1 MKKIYLLLLIF
12 TNPFVFSQE
21 NSEITEELYVVG
33 TKASII
39 SAIEKQRESDQII
52 SVIDSDA
59 LGEFPDTTA
68 AEALRRISG
77 ISVENDQ
84 GEGRY
89 VTVRGLSGDLNN
101 ISVNGATVPA
111 PEGGRKVM
119 LDGLPTELLDS
130 IEVYKSLTPD
140 QDLDS
145 IGGRVEF
152 KTKSA
157 LDLDGT
163 YFKLKA
169 NTLYNDQTYNSS
181 NPKISLT
188 YGDLISENV
197 GHIIGLTYSEK
208 QVVTYNNETGF
219 PAWKLISGNYAIDDD
234 FESRYYDLT
243 RERLGITYDIDY
255 RINDESSIY
264 ANILWNEY
272 VDDELRYK
280 DEYAMR
286 EEQNNVT
293 ATGSTITEIRRDSE
307 TRVREEVRTIRT
319 FILGGNTI
327 VNGWDAEFA
336 LSSSFAEEDDTDN
349 VDAKFRSSTFD
360 AGDCG
365 GPCGSFDYSDPQ
377 KPRMT
382 LVPAIT
388 TGAGSIYDP
397 ASMGVDEIE
406 EEDSVIQDRVSSFKA
421 DFTKEGFMFSDIP
434 TTLKFGLKYTT
445 REKEKTVS
453 GFKSEPNTNQSDYN
467 PITTPVNWPWPTV
480 FGPMADPTTIFALQN
495 TLGQFTNNYTK
506 PGYGK
511 DFVSEEDIT
520 ALYLMGTMKF
530 ENAVVTAGIR
540 AEDTSFNTLGY
551 DKDTNESATPTGI
564 IIRAS
569 KDYTFVSPSLNVKY
583 FVNDDIIV
591 RGAIWRSLSR
601 PGFGESAPIA
611 DISADGTA
619 ADGSTIYRGEM
630 GNPDLEPYKSTNMDL
645 IFERYYDNGAVS
657 LGYFRKDVK
666 NAIYPQVTSGVVG
679 GINFSELETY
689 INSEKST
696 VDGIEFN
703 FFREFVDLPEPFDGL
718 FISVNLTKVD
728 ADSDIPSS
736 NGVFTVPFRKL
747 ADSTENL
754 SIGYDKGKVDMRL
767 TLASRSDYLDYLAD
781 DDIETT
787 VDDLDYNNI
796 RFTDDHS
803 QIDFTAKY
811 YLNDNLTLKL
821 DLININDEPEFY
833 YWGSPSRLSQYDE
846 YGRSATIGFTYKY

>member
-1 MKKIYLLLLIF
+1 MKKIYLFLLIF
-12 TNPFVFSQE
+12 ANPFVFSQE
-21 NSEITEELYVVG
+21 DSEITEELLVVG

-39 SAIEKQRESDQII
+39 SAIEKQRDSNQIL

-101 ISVNGATVPA
+101 ISVNGATIPA

-152 KTKSA
+152 NTKSA

-169 NTLYNDQTYNSS
+169 NTQYNDQTYNND

-188 YGDLISENV
+188 YGDMISENV
-197 GHIIGLTYSEK
+197 GHIIGLTYSKK
-208 QVVTYNNETGF
+208 QVITYNNETGF
-219 PAWKLISGNYAIDDD
+219 PAWAATGGNYAIDDD

-255 RINDESSIY
+255 RINDESSMY

-280 DEYAMR
+280 DEYGKLK
-286 EEQNNVT
+286 NSNVT
-293 ATGSTITEIRRDSE
+293 ATGSTITEIRRDAE
-307 TRVREEVRTIRT
+307 VRVREEVRTIRT

-336 LSSSFAEEDDTDN
+336 FSNSFAEEDDTDN
-349 VDAKFRSSTFD
+349 VDAKFRSSTFK
-360 AGDCG
+360 AAACG
-365 GPCGSFDYSDPQ
+365 GPCGSFDYSNPQ

-388 TGAGSIYDP
+388 TGAGNIYDP

-406 EEDSVIQDRVSSFKA
+406 EEDSVIDDTISSFQA
-421 DFTKEGFMFSDIP
+421 DFTKEGFTVSDIP
-434 TTLKFGLKYTT
+434 TTLKFGFKYST

-453 GFKSEPNTNQSDYN
+453 GFASDPGTSQSNYN
-467 PITTPVNWPWPTV
+467 PITTPVKWPFPNV
-480 FGPMADPTTIFALQN
+480 FGPMADPATIFALQG
-495 TLGQFTNNYTK
+495 TFGSLTNNYAK
-506 PGYGK
+506 PNYNK

-520 ALYLMGTMKF
+520 ALYLMGTMEI
-530 ENAVVTAGIR
+530 ENAVVIAGLR
-540 AEDTSFNTLGY
+540 AEDTSFDTLGY
-551 DKDTNESATPTGI
+551 NKEDGS

-569 KDYTFVSPSLNVKY
+569 KNYTFVSPSVNVKY
-583 FVNDDIIV
+583 FVNDDTIV

-601 PGFGESAPIA
+601 PGFGETAPVA
-611 DISADGTA
+611 DFKSDGTA
-619 ADGSTIYRGEM
+619 ADGSTIYKGEM
-630 GNPDLEPYKSTNMDL
+630 GNPDLEPYESTNLDL
-645 IFERYYDNGAVS
+645 SFERYYENGAVS
-657 LGYFRKDVK
+657 IGYFMKDVK
-666 NAIYPQVTSGVVG
+666 NVIYPQVTAGVVG

-703 FFREFVDLPEPFDGL
+703 FFREFVNLPEPFDGL
-718 FISVNLTKVD
+718 FISLNLTEVD
-728 ADSDIPSS
+728 AESDVPSAA
-736 NGVFTVPFRKL
+736 GVFTVPFRKL
-747 ADSTENL
+747 ADSTRNL

-767 TLASRSDYLDYLAD
+767 SLAERSDYLDYLAD

-787 VDDLDYNNI
+787 VDNLNYDNI

-833 YWGSPSRLSQYDE
+833 YWGNTSRLSQYDE

>member
-718 FISVNLTKVD
+718 FISLNLTEVD
-728 ADSDIPSS
+728 AESDILSAA
-736 NGVFTVPFRKL
+736 GVFTVPFRKL

>member
-1 MKKIYLLLLIF
+1 MKKIYLFLLIF
-12 TNPFVFSQE
+12 ANPFVFSQE
-21 NSEITEELYVVG
+21 DSENIEELFVIG

-39 SAIEKQRESDQII
+39 SAIEKQRESDQIV

-89 VTVRGLSGDLNN
+89 VTVRGLSGDLNS

-152 KTKSA
+152 NTKSA

-163 YFKLKA
+163 YLKLKA
-169 NTLYNDQTYNSS
+169 NTLYNDQTYNSD

-197 GHIIGLTYSEK
+197 GHIIGFTYSEK

-234 FESRYYDLT
+234 FEGRYYDLT

-255 RINDESSIY
+255 RINDESSMY

-280 DEYAMR
+280 DEYKMR
-286 EEQNNVT
+286 EEQTNVT
-293 ATGSTITEIRRDSE
+293 ALGSTITEIRRDAE
-307 TRVREEVRTIRT
+307 VRVREEVRTIRT
-319 FILGGNTI
+319 FILGANTI
-327 VNGWDAEFA
+327 VSGWDAEFA
-336 LSSSFAEEDDTDN
+336 LSNSFAEEDDTDN
-349 VDAKFRSSTFD
+349 VDAKFRSSTFN
-360 AGDCG
+360 ATDCG
-365 GPCGSFDYSDPQ
+365 GLCGSFDYSNPQ

-382 LVPAIT
+382 LASAIT
-388 TGAGSIYDP
+388 TGAGNIYDP
-397 ASMGVDEIE
+397 TTMGVDEIE
-406 EEDSVIQDRVSSFKA
+406 EEDSVIQDTISSFQA
-421 DFTKEGFMFSDIP
+421 DFTKEGFMVSDIP
-434 TTLKFGLKYTT
+434 TTLKFGLKYST

-453 GFKSEPNTNQSDYN
+453 GFASEPNTNQSDYN
-467 PITTPVNWPWPTV
+467 PITTPVNWPFPNV
-480 FGPMADPTTIFALQN
+480 FGPMADPATIFALQG
-495 TLGQFTNNYTK
+495 TFGALTNNYAK
-506 PGYGK
+506 PNFDN

-520 ALYLMGTMKF
+520 ALYLMGTMEF
-530 ENAVVTAGIR
+530 ENAVVIAGLR
-540 AEDTSFNTLGY
+540 AEDTSFDTLGY
-551 DKDTNESATPTGI
+551 NKEDGSS
-564 IIRAS
+564 IRAS
-569 KDYTFVSPSLNVKY
+569 KNYTFVSPSVNVKY
-583 FVNDDIIV
+583 FVNDDTIV
-591 RGAIWRSLSR
+591 RGAIFRSLSR
-601 PGFGESAPIA
+601 PGFGETAPVA
-611 DISADGTA
+611 DFDSDGTA
-619 ADGSTIYRGEM
+619 ADGSTIYKGEM
-630 GNPDLEPYKSTNMDL
+630 GNPDLEPYESTNLDL
-645 IFERYYDNGAVS
+645 SFERYYENGAVS
-657 LGYFRKDVK
+657 IGYFRKDVK
-666 NAIYPQVTSGVVG
+666 NAIYPQVTAGVVG

-689 INSEKST
+689 INSNDSS

-703 FFREFVDLPEPFDGL
+703 LFREFVDLPEPFDGL
-718 FISVNLTKVD
+718 FISLNLTKVD
-728 ADSDIPSS
+728 AESDVPSA

-767 TLASRSDYLDYLAD
+767 SLAQRSDYLDYLAD

-787 VDDLDYNNI
+787 VDDLNYDNI

-811 YLNDNLTLKL
+811 YLTDNFTLKL

-833 YWGSPSRLSQYDE
+833 YWGGPSRLSQYDE

>member
-1 MKKIYLLLLIF
+1 MKKIYLFLLIF
-12 TNPFVFSQE
+12 ANPFVFSQE
-21 NSEITEELYVVG
+21 DSEITEELLVVG

-39 SAIEKQRESDQII
+39 SAIEKQRESNQIL

-101 ISVNGATVPA
+101 ISVNGATIPA

-152 KTKSA
+152 NTKSA

-169 NTLYNDQTYNSS
+169 NTLYNDQTYNND

-197 GHIIGLTYSEK
+197 GHIIGLTYSKK
-208 QVVTYNNETGF
+208 QVITYNNETGF
-219 PAWKLISGNYAIDDD
+219 PAWAATGGNYAIDDD

-255 RINDESSIY
+255 RINDESSMY

-280 DEYAMR
+280 DEYGKLK
-286 EEQNNVT
+286 NSNVT
-293 ATGSTITEIRRDSE
+293 ASGSTITEIRRDAE
-307 TRVREEVRTIRT
+307 VRVREEVRTIRT

-336 LSSSFAEEDDTDN
+336 FSNSFAEEDDTDN
-349 VDAKFRSSTFD
+349 VDAKFRSSTFK
-360 AGDCG
+360 AAACG
-365 GPCGSFDYSDPQ
+365 GPCGSFDYSNPQ
-377 KPRMT
+377 KPRLT

-388 TGAGSIYDP
+388 TGAGNIYDP
-397 ASMGVDEIE
+397 ASMGVDEFE
-406 EEDSVIQDRVSSFKA
+406 EEDSVIEDTISSFQA
-421 DFTKEGFMFSDIP
+421 DFTKEGFMVSEIP
-434 TTLKFGLKYTT
+434 TTLKFGFKYST

-453 GFKSEPNTNQSDYN
+453 GFASDPGTSQSDYN

-480 FGPMADPTTIFALQN
+480 FGPMADPATIFALQG
-495 TLGQFTNNYTK
+495 TFGSLTNNYAK
-506 PGYGK
+506 PNYNK
-511 DFVSEEDIT
+511 DYISEEDIT
-520 ALYLMGTMKF
+520 ALYLMGTMEF
-530 ENAVVTAGIR
+530 ENAVVIAGLR
-540 AEDTSFNTLGY
+540 AEDTSFDTLGY
-551 DKDTNESATPTGI
+551 NKEDGS

-569 KDYTFVSPSLNVKY
+569 KNYTFVSPSVNVKY
-583 FVNDDIIV
+583 FVNDDTIV

-601 PGFGESAPIA
+601 PGFGETAPVA
-611 DISADGTA
+611 DFKSDGTA
-619 ADGSTIYRGEM
+619 ADGSTIYKGEM
-630 GNPDLEPYKSTNMDL
+630 GNPDLEPYESTNLDL
-645 IFERYYDNGAVS
+645 SFERYYENGAVS
-657 LGYFRKDVK
+657 IGFFKKDVK
-666 NAIYPQVTSGVVG
+666 NVIYPQVTAGVVG

-703 FFREFVDLPEPFDGL
+703 FFREFVNLPEPFDGL
-718 FISVNLTKVD
+718 FMSLNATEVD
-728 ADSDIPSS
+728 AESDVPSD

-747 ADSTENL
+747 ADSTRNL

-767 TLASRSDYLDYLAD
+767 SLAQRSDYLDYLAD

-787 VDDLDYNNI
+787 VDNLNYDNI

-833 YWGSPSRLSQYDE
+833 YWGNTSRLSQYDE

>member
-1 MKKIYLLLLIF
+1 MKKIYLFLLIF
-12 TNPFVFSQE
+12 ANPFVFSQE
-21 NSEITEELYVVG
+21 DSENIEELFVIG

-39 SAIEKQRESDQII
+39 SAIEKQRESDQIV

-89 VTVRGLSGDLNN
+89 VTVRGLSGDLNS

-152 KTKSA
+152 NTKSA

-163 YFKLKA
+163 YLKLKA
-169 NTLYNDQTYNSS
+169 NTLYNDQTYNSD

-197 GHIIGLTYSEK
+197 GHIIGFTYSEK

-234 FESRYYDLT
+234 FEGRYYDLT

-255 RINDESSIY
+255 RINDESSMY

-280 DEYAMR
+280 DEYKMR
-286 EEQNNVT
+286 EEQTNVT
-293 ATGSTITEIRRDSE
+293 ALGSTITEIRRDAE
-307 TRVREEVRTIRT
+307 VRVREEVRTIRT

-327 VNGWDAEFA
+327 VSGWDAEFA
-336 LSSSFAEEDDTDN
+336 LSNSFAEEDDTDN
-349 VDAKFRSSTFD
+349 VDAKFRSSTFN
-360 AGDCG
+360 ATDCG
-365 GPCGSFDYSDPQ
+365 GLCGSFDYSNPQ
-377 KPRMT
+377 NPRMT
-382 LVPAIT
+382 LASAIT
-388 TGAGSIYDP
+388 TGAGNIYDP
-397 ASMGVDEIE
+397 TTMGVDEIE
-406 EEDSVIQDRVSSFKA
+406 EEDSVIQDTISSFQA
-421 DFTKEGFMFSDIP
+421 DFTKEGFMVSDIP
-434 TTLKFGLKYTT
+434 TTLKFGLKYST

-453 GFKSEPNTNQSDYN
+453 GFASDPNTNQSDYN
-467 PITTPVNWPWPTV
+467 PITTPVNWPFPNV
-480 FGPMADPTTIFALQN
+480 FGPMADPTTIFALQGTFG
-495 TLGQFTNNYTK
+495 TLTNNYAK
-506 PGYGK
+506 PNFDK

-520 ALYLMGTMKF
+520 ALYLMGTMEF
-530 ENAVVTAGIR
+530 ENAVVIAGLR
-540 AEDTSFNTLGY
+540 AEDTSFDTLGY
-551 DKDTNESATPTGI
+551 NKEDGSS
-564 IIRAS
+564 IRAS
-569 KDYTFVSPSLNVKY
+569 KNYTFVSPSVNVKY
-583 FVNDDIIV
+583 FVNDDTIV

-601 PGFGESAPIA
+601 PGFGETAPVA
-611 DISADGTA
+611 DFKSDGTA
-619 ADGSTIYRGEM
+619 ADGSTIYKGEM
-630 GNPDLEPYKSTNMDL
+630 GNPDLEPYESTNLDL
-645 IFERYYDNGAVS
+645 SFERYYENGAVS
-657 LGYFRKDVK
+657 IGYFRKDVK
-666 NAIYPQVTSGVVG
+666 NAIYPQVTAGVVG

-689 INSEKST
+689 INSNDSS

-703 FFREFVDLPEPFDGL
+703 LFREFVDLPEPFDGL
-718 FISVNLTKVD
+718 FISLNLTKVD
-728 ADSDIPSS
+728 AESDVPSA

-767 TLASRSDYLDYLAD
+767 SLAQRSDYLDYLAD

-787 VDDLDYNNI
+787 VDDLNYDNI

-811 YLNDNLTLKL
+811 YLTDNFTLKL

-833 YWGSPSRLSQYDE
+833 YWGGPSRLSQYDE

>member
-1 MKKIYLLLLIF
+1 MKKIYLFLLIF
-12 TNPFVFSQE
+12 ANPFVFSQE
-21 NSEITEELYVVG
+21 DSENIEELFVVG

-152 KTKSA
+152 NTKSA

-280 DEYAMR
+280 DEYKMR

-406 EEDSVIQDRVSSFKA
+406 EEDSVIQDRVSAFKA

-453 GFKSEPNTNQSDYN
+453 GFSSEPNTNQSDYN

-583 FVNDDIIV
+583 FVNDDTIV

-619 ADGSTIYRGEM
+619 ADGSTIYKGEM

>member
-1 MKKIYLLLLIF
+1 MKKIYLFLLIF
-12 TNPFVFSQE
+12 ANPFVFSQE
-21 NSEITEELYVVG
+21 DSENIEELFVIG

-39 SAIEKQRESDQII
+39 SAIEKQRESDQIV

-89 VTVRGLSGDLNN
+89 VTVRGLSGDLNS

-152 KTKSA
+152 NTKSA

-163 YFKLKA
+163 YLKLKA
-169 NTLYNDQTYNSS
+169 NTLYNDQTYNSD

-197 GHIIGLTYSEK
+197 GHIIGFTYSEK

-234 FESRYYDLT
+234 FEGRYYDLT

-255 RINDESSIY
+255 RINDESSMY

-280 DEYAMR
+280 DEYKMR
-286 EEQNNVT
+286 EEQTNVT
-293 ATGSTITEIRRDSE
+293 ALGSTITEIRRDAE
-307 TRVREEVRTIRT
+307 VRVREEVRTIRT

-336 LSSSFAEEDDTDN
+336 FSNSFAEEDDTDN
-349 VDAKFRSSTFD
+349 VDAKFRSSTFK
-360 AGDCG
+360 AAACG
-365 GPCGSFDYSDPQ
+365 GPCGSFDYSNPQ

-388 TGAGSIYDP
+388 TGAGNIYDP

-406 EEDSVIQDRVSSFKA
+406 EEDSVIDDTISSFQA
-421 DFTKEGFMFSDIP
+421 DFTKEGFTVSDIP
-434 TTLKFGLKYTT
+434 TTLKFGFKYST

-453 GFKSEPNTNQSDYN
+453 GFASDPGTSQSNYN
-467 PITTPVNWPWPTV
+467 PITTPVKWPFPNV
-480 FGPMADPTTIFALQN
+480 FGPMADPATIFALQG
-495 TLGQFTNNYTK
+495 TFGSLTNNYAK
-506 PGYGK
+506 PNYNK

-520 ALYLMGTMKF
+520 ALYLMGTMEF
-530 ENAVVTAGIR
+530 ENAVVIAGLR
-540 AEDTSFNTLGY
+540 AEDTSFDTLGY
-551 DKDTNESATPTGI
+551 NKEDGSS
-564 IIRAS
+564 IRAS
-569 KDYTFVSPSLNVKY
+569 KNYTFVSPSVNVKY
-583 FVNDDIIV
+583 FVNDDTIV

-601 PGFGESAPIA
+601 PGFGETAPVA
-611 DISADGTA
+611 DFKSDGTA
-619 ADGSTIYRGEM
+619 ADGSTIYKGEM
-630 GNPDLEPYKSTNMDL
+630 GNPDLEPYESTNLDL
-645 IFERYYDNGAVS
+645 SFERYYENGAVS
-657 LGYFRKDVK
+657 IGYFRKDVK
-666 NAIYPQVTSGVVG
+666 NAIYPQVTAGVVG

-689 INSEKST
+689 INSNDSS

-703 FFREFVDLPEPFDGL
+703 LFREFVDLPEPFDGL
-718 FISVNLTKVD
+718 FISLNLTKVD
-728 ADSDIPSS
+728 AESDVPSA

-767 TLASRSDYLDYLAD
+767 SLAQRSDYLDYLAD

-787 VDDLDYNNI
+787 VDDLNYDNI

-811 YLNDNLTLKL
+811 YLTDNFTLKL

-833 YWGSPSRLSQYDE
+833 YWGGPSRLSQYDE

>member
-1 MKKIYLLLLIF
+1 MKKICLFILIF
-12 TNPFVFSQE
+12 ANPFVFSQE
-21 NSEITEELYVVG
+21 DSEITEELLVVG

-39 SAIEKQRESDQII
+39 SAIEKQRDSNQIL

-152 KTKSA
+152 NTKSA

-163 YFKLKA
+163 YLKLKV
-169 NTLYNDQTYNSS
+169 NTQYNDQTYNND

-188 YGDLISENV
+188 YGDLISENA
-197 GHIIGLTYSEK
+197 GHIIGLTYSKK
-208 QVVTYNNETGF
+208 QVITYNNETGF
-219 PAWKLISGNYAIDDD
+219 PAWAATGGNFAIDDD

-255 RINDESSIY
+255 RINDESSMY

-280 DEYAMR
+280 DEYGKLK
-286 EEQNNVT
+286 NSNVT
-293 ATGSTITEIRRDSE
+293 ATGSTITEIRRDAE
-307 TRVREEVRTIRT
+307 VRVREEVRTIRT

-336 LSSSFAEEDDTDN
+336 FSNSFAEEDDTDN
-349 VDAKFRSSTFD
+349 VDAKFRSSTFK
-360 AGDCG
+360 AAACG
-365 GPCGSFDYSDPQ
+365 GPCGSFDYSNPQ
-377 KPRMT
+377 IPRMT
-382 LVPAIT
+382 LATAIT
-388 TGAGSIYDP
+388 TGAGNIYDP

-406 EEDSVIQDRVSSFKA
+406 EEDSVIDDTISSFQA
-421 DFTKEGFMFSDIP
+421 DFTKEGFTVSDIP
-434 TTLKFGLKYTT
+434 TTLKFGFKYST

-453 GFKSEPNTNQSDYN
+453 GFASDPGTSQSNYN
-467 PITTPVNWPWPTV
+467 PITTPVNWPFPNV
-480 FGPMADPTTIFALQN
+480 FGPMADPATIFALQG
-495 TLGQFTNNYTK
+495 TFGSLTNNYAK
-506 PGYGK
+506 PNFDK

-520 ALYLMGTMKF
+520 ALYLMGTMEF
-530 ENAVVTAGIR
+530 ENAVVIAGLR
-540 AEDTSFNTLGY
+540 AEDTSFDTLGY
-551 DKDTNESATPTGI
+551 NKEDGSS
-564 IIRAS
+564 IRAS
-569 KDYTFVSPSLNVKY
+569 KNYTFVSPSVNVKY
-583 FVNDDIIV
+583 FVNDDTIV

-601 PGFGESAPIA
+601 PGFGETAPVA
-611 DISADGTA
+611 DFKSDGTA
-619 ADGSTIYRGEM
+619 ADGSTIYKGEM
-630 GNPDLEPYKSTNMDL
+630 GNPDLEPYESTNLDL
-645 IFERYYDNGAVS
+645 SFERYYENGAVS
-657 LGYFRKDVK
+657 IGYFRKDVK
-666 NAIYPQVTSGVVG
+666 NAIYPQVTAGVVG

-689 INSEKST
+689 INSNDSS

-703 FFREFVDLPEPFDGL
+703 LFREFVDLPEPFDGL
-718 FISVNLTKVD
+718 FISLNLTKVD
-728 ADSDIPSS
+728 AESDVPSA

-767 TLASRSDYLDYLAD
+767 SLAQRSDYLDYLAD

-787 VDDLDYNNI
+787 VDDLNYDNI

-811 YLNDNLTLKL
+811 YLTDNFTLKL

>member
-1 MKKIYLLLLIF
+1 MKKIYLFLLIF
-12 TNPFVFSQE
+12 ANPFVFSQE
-21 NSEITEELYVVG
+21 DSEITEELLVVG

-39 SAIEKQRESDQII
+39 SAIEKQRDSNQIL

-101 ISVNGATVPA
+101 ISVNGATIPA

-152 KTKSA
+152 NTKSA

-169 NTLYNDQTYNSS
+169 NTQYNDQTYNND

-188 YGDLISENV
+188 YGDMISENV
-197 GHIIGLTYSEK
+197 GHIIGLTYSKK

-219 PAWKLISGNYAIDDD
+219 PAWAATGGNYAIDDD

-255 RINDESSIY
+255 RINDESSMY

-280 DEYAMR
+280 DEYGKLK
-286 EEQNNVT
+286 NSNVT
-293 ATGSTITEIRRDSE
+293 ATGSTITEIRRDAE
-307 TRVREEVRTIRT
+307 VRVREEVRTIRT

-336 LSSSFAEEDDTDN
+336 FSNSFAEEDDTDN
-349 VDAKFRSSTFD
+349 VDAKFRSSTFK
-360 AGDCG
+360 AAACG
-365 GPCGSFDYSDPQ
+365 GPCGSFDYSNPQ

-388 TGAGSIYDP
+388 TGAGNIYDP

-406 EEDSVIQDRVSSFKA
+406 EEDSVIDDTISSFQA
-421 DFTKEGFMFSDIP
+421 DFTKEGFTVSDIP
-434 TTLKFGLKYTT
+434 TTLKFGFKYTT

-453 GFKSEPNTNQSDYN
+453 GFASDPGTSQSNYN
-467 PITTPVNWPWPTV
+467 PITTPVKWPFPNV
-480 FGPMADPTTIFALQN
+480 FGPMADPATIFALQG
-495 TLGQFTNNYTK
+495 TFGSLTNNYAK
-506 PGYGK
+506 PNYNK

-520 ALYLMGTMKF
+520 ALYLMGTMEI
-530 ENAVVTAGIR
+530 ENAVVIAGLR
-540 AEDTSFNTLGY
+540 AEDTSFDTLGY
-551 DKDTNESATPTGI
+551 NKEDGS

-569 KDYTFVSPSLNVKY
+569 KNYTFVSPSVNVKY
-583 FVNDDIIV
+583 FVNDDTIV

-601 PGFGESAPIA
+601 PGFGETAPVA
-611 DISADGTA
+611 DFKSDGTA
-619 ADGSTIYRGEM
+619 ADGSTIYKGEM
-630 GNPDLEPYKSTNMDL
+630 GNPDLEPYESTNLDL
-645 IFERYYDNGAVS
+645 SFERYYENGAVS
-657 LGYFRKDVK
+657 IGYFMKDVK
-666 NAIYPQVTSGVVG
+666 NVIYPQVTAGVVG
-679 GINFSELETY
+679 GINFSELKTY

-703 FFREFVDLPEPFDGL
+703 FFREFVNLPEPFDGL
-718 FISVNLTKVD
+718 FISLNLTEVD
-728 ADSDIPSS
+728 AESDVPSAA
-736 NGVFTVPFRKL
+736 GVFTVPFRKL
-747 ADSTENL
+747 ADSTRNL

-767 TLASRSDYLDYLAD
+767 SLAQRSDYLDYLAD

-787 VDDLDYNNI
+787 VDNLNYDNI

-833 YWGSPSRLSQYDE
+833 YWGNTSRLSQYDE

>member
-1 MKKIYLLLLIF
+1 MKKIYLFLLIF
-12 TNPFVFSQE
+12 ANPFVFSQE
-21 NSEITEELYVVG
+21 DSEITEELLVVG

-39 SAIEKQRESDQII
+39 SAIEKQRDSNQIL

-101 ISVNGATVPA
+101 ISVNGATIPA

-152 KTKSA
+152 NTKSA

-169 NTLYNDQTYNSS
+169 NTLYNDQTYNND

-188 YGDLISENV
+188 YGDMISENA
-197 GHIIGLTYSEK
+197 GHIIGLTYSKK
-208 QVVTYNNETGF
+208 QVITYNNETGF
-219 PAWKLISGNYAIDDD
+219 PAWAATGGNYAIDDD

-255 RINDESSIY
+255 RINDESSMY

-280 DEYAMR
+280 DEYGKLK
-286 EEQNNVT
+286 NSNVT
-293 ATGSTITEIRRDSE
+293 ATGSTITEIRRDAE
-307 TRVREEVRTIRT
+307 VRVREEVRTIRT

-336 LSSSFAEEDDTDN
+336 FSNSFAEEDDTDN
-349 VDAKFRSSTFD
+349 VDAKFRSSTFK
-360 AGDCG
+360 AAACG
-365 GPCGSFDYSDPQ
+365 GPCGSFDYSNPQ

-388 TGAGSIYDP
+388 TGAGNIYDP

-406 EEDSVIQDRVSSFKA
+406 EEDSVIDDTISSFQA
-421 DFTKEGFMFSDIP
+421 DFTKEGFTVSDIP
-434 TTLKFGLKYTT
+434 TTLKFGFKYST

-453 GFKSEPNTNQSDYN
+453 GFASDPGTSQSNYN
-467 PITTPVNWPWPTV
+467 PITTPVKWPFPNV
-480 FGPMADPTTIFALQN
+480 FGPMADPATIFALQG
-495 TLGQFTNNYTK
+495 TFGSLTNNYAK
-506 PGYGK
+506 PNYNK

-520 ALYLMGTMKF
+520 ALYLMGTMEI
-530 ENAVVTAGIR
+530 ENAVVIAGLR
-540 AEDTSFNTLGY
+540 AEDTSFDTLGY
-551 DKDTNESATPTGI
+551 NKEDGS

-569 KDYTFVSPSLNVKY
+569 KNYTFVSPSVNVKY
-583 FVNDDIIV
+583 FVNDDTIV

-601 PGFGESAPIA
+601 PGFGETAPVA
-611 DISADGTA
+611 DFKSDGTA
-619 ADGSTIYRGEM
+619 ADGSTIYKGEM
-630 GNPDLEPYKSTNMDL
+630 GNPDLEPYESTNLDL
-645 IFERYYDNGAVS
+645 SFERYYENGAVS
-657 LGYFRKDVK
+657 IGFFKKDVK
-666 NAIYPQVTSGVVG
+666 NVIYPQVTAGVVG

-703 FFREFVDLPEPFDGL
+703 FFREFVNLPEPFDGL
-718 FISVNLTKVD
+718 FISLNLTEVD
-728 ADSDIPSS
+728 AESDIPSA

-747 ADSTENL
+747 ADSTRNL

-767 TLASRSDYLDYLAD
+767 SLAERSDYLDYLAD

-787 VDDLDYNNI
+787 VDNLNYDNI

-833 YWGSPSRLSQYDE
+833 YWGNTSRLSQYDE

>member
-1 MKKIYLLLLIF
+1 MKKIYLFLLIF
-12 TNPFVFSQE
+12 ANPFVFSQE
-21 NSEITEELYVVG
+21 DSEITEELFVVG

-39 SAIEKQRESDQII
+39 SAIEKQRHSDQII

-101 ISVNGATVPA
+101 ISVNGATIPA

-152 KTKSA
+152 NTKSA

-169 NTLYNDQTYNSS
+169 NTQYNDQTYNND

-188 YGDLISENV
+188 YGDMISENV
-197 GHIIGLTYSEK
+197 GHIIGLTYSKK
-208 QVVTYNNETGF
+208 QVITYNNETGF
-219 PAWKLISGNYAIDDD
+219 PAWAATGGNYAIDDD

-255 RINDESSIY
+255 RINDESSMY

-280 DEYAMR
+280 DEYGKLK
-286 EEQNNVT
+286 NSNVT
-293 ATGSTITEIRRDSE
+293 ATGSTITEIRRDAE
-307 TRVREEVRTIRT
+307 VRVREEVRTIRT

-336 LSSSFAEEDDTDN
+336 FSNSFAEEDDTDN
-349 VDAKFRSSTFD
+349 VDAKFRSSTFK
-360 AGDCG
+360 AAACG
-365 GPCGSFDYSDPQ
+365 GPCGSFDYSNPQ

-388 TGAGSIYDP
+388 TGAGNIYDP

-406 EEDSVIQDRVSSFKA
+406 EEDSVIDDTISSFQA
-421 DFTKEGFMFSDIP
+421 DFTKEGFTVSDIP
-434 TTLKFGLKYTT
+434 TTLKFGFKYST

-453 GFKSEPNTNQSDYN
+453 GFASDPGTSQSNYN
-467 PITTPVNWPWPTV
+467 PITTPVKWPFPNV
-480 FGPMADPTTIFALQN
+480 FGPMADPATIFALQG
-495 TLGQFTNNYTK
+495 TFGSLTNNYAK
-506 PGYGK
+506 PNYNK

-520 ALYLMGTMKF
+520 ALYLMGTMEI
-530 ENAVVTAGIR
+530 ENAVVIAGLR
-540 AEDTSFNTLGY
+540 AEDTSFDTLGY
-551 DKDTNESATPTGI
+551 NKEDGS

-569 KDYTFVSPSLNVKY
+569 KNYTFVSPSVNVKY
-583 FVNDDIIV
+583 FVNDDTIV
-591 RGAIWRSLSR
+591 RGAIYRSLSR
-601 PGFGESAPIA
+601 PGFGETAPVA
-611 DISADGTA
+611 DFKSDGTA
-619 ADGSTIYRGEM
+619 ADGSTIYKGEM
-630 GNPDLEPYKSTNMDL
+630 GNPDLEPYESTNLDL
-645 IFERYYDNGAVS
+645 SFERYYENGAVS
-657 LGYFRKDVK
+657 IGYFRKDVK
-666 NAIYPQVTSGVVG
+666 NVIYPQVTAGVVG

-703 FFREFVDLPEPFDGL
+703 FFREFVNLPEPFDGL
-718 FISVNLTKVD
+718 FISLNLTEVD
-728 ADSDIPSS
+728 AESDVPSAA
-736 NGVFTVPFRKL
+736 GVFTVPFRKL
-747 ADSTENL
+747 ADSTRNL

-767 TLASRSDYLDYLAD
+767 SLAERSDYLDYLAD

-787 VDDLDYNNI
+787 VDNLNYDNI

-833 YWGSPSRLSQYDE
+833 YWGNTSRLSQYDE

>member
-1 MKKIYLLLLIF
+1 MKKIYLFLLIF
-12 TNPFVFSQE
+12 ANPFVFSQE
-21 NSEITEELYVVG
+21 DSEITEELLVVG

-39 SAIEKQRESDQII
+39 SAIEKQRDSNQIL

-101 ISVNGATVPA
+101 ISVNGATIPA

-152 KTKSA
+152 NTKSA

-169 NTLYNDQTYNSS
+169 NTQYNDQTYNND

-188 YGDLISENV
+188 YGDMISENV
-197 GHIIGLTYSEK
+197 GHIIGLTYSKK
-208 QVVTYNNETGF
+208 QVITYNNETGF
-219 PAWKLISGNYAIDDD
+219 PAWAATGGNYAIDDD

-255 RINDESSIY
+255 RINDESSMY

-280 DEYAMR
+280 DEYGKLK
-286 EEQNNVT
+286 NSNVT
-293 ATGSTITEIRRDSE
+293 ATGSTITEIRRDAE
-307 TRVREEVRTIRT
+307 VRVREEVRTIRT

-336 LSSSFAEEDDTDN
+336 FSNSFAEEDDTDN
-349 VDAKFRSSTFD
+349 VDAKFRSSTFK
-360 AGDCG
+360 AAACG
-365 GPCGSFDYSDPQ
+365 GPCGSFDYSNPQ

-388 TGAGSIYDP
+388 TGAGNIYDP

-406 EEDSVIQDRVSSFKA
+406 EEDSVIDDTISSFQA
-421 DFTKEGFMFSDIP
+421 DFTKEGFTVSDIP
-434 TTLKFGLKYTT
+434 TTLKFGFKYST

-453 GFKSEPNTNQSDYN
+453 GFASDPGTSQSNYN
-467 PITTPVNWPWPTV
+467 PITTPVKWPFPNV
-480 FGPMADPTTIFALQN
+480 FGPMADPATIFALQG
-495 TLGQFTNNYTK
+495 TFGSLTNNYAK
-506 PGYGK
+506 PNYNK

-520 ALYLMGTMKF
+520 ALYLMGTMEF
-530 ENAVVTAGIR
+530 ENAVVIAGLR
-540 AEDTSFNTLGY
+540 AEDTSFDTLGY
-551 DKDTNESATPTGI
+551 NKEDGS

-569 KDYTFVSPSLNVKY
+569 KNYTFVSPSVNVKY
-583 FVNDDIIV
+583 FVNDDTIV
-591 RGAIWRSLSR
+591 RGAIFRSLSR
-601 PGFGESAPIA
+601 PGFGETAPVA
-611 DISADGTA
+611 DFKSDGTA
-619 ADGSTIYRGEM
+619 ADGSTIYKGEM
-630 GNPDLEPYKSTNMDL
+630 GNPDLEPYESTNLDL
-645 IFERYYDNGAVS
+645 SFERYYENGAVS
-657 LGYFRKDVK
+657 IGYFMKDVK
-666 NAIYPQVTSGVVG
+666 NVIYPQVTAGVVG
-679 GINFSELETY
+679 GINFSELKTY

-703 FFREFVDLPEPFDGL
+703 FFREFVNLPEPFDGL
-718 FISVNLTKVD
+718 FISLNLTEVD
-728 ADSDIPSS
+728 AESDVPSA

-747 ADSTENL
+747 ADSTRNL

-767 TLASRSDYLDYLAD
+767 SLAERSDYLDYLAD

-787 VDDLDYNNI
+787 VDNLNYDNI

-833 YWGSPSRLSQYDE
+833 YWGNTSRLSQYDE

>member
-1 MKKIYLLLLIF
+1 MKKIYLFLLIF
-12 TNPFVFSQE
+12 ANPFVFSQE
-21 NSEITEELYVVG
+21 DSENIEELFVVG

-39 SAIEKQRESDQII
+39 SAIEKQRQSDQII

-152 KTKSA
+152 NTKSA

-163 YFKLKA
+163 YFKLKT
-169 NTLYNDQTYNSS
+169 NTLYNDQTYNAD

-197 GHIIGLTYSEK
+197 GHIIGLTYSKK

-219 PAWKLISGNYAIDDD
+219 PAWAATGGNYAIDDD

-255 RINDESSIY
+255 RINDESSMY

-280 DEYAMR
+280 DEYGKLK
-286 EEQNNVT
+286 NSNVT

-327 VNGWDAEFA
+327 INGWDADFA
-336 LSSSFAEEDDTDN
+336 YSNSFAEEDDTDN
-349 VDAKFRSSTFD
+349 VDAKFRSSTFK
-360 AGDCG
+360 AAACG
-365 GPCGSFDYSDPQ
+365 GPCGSFDYSNPQ

-388 TGAGSIYDP
+388 TGAGNIYDP

-406 EEDSVIQDRVSSFKA
+406 EEDSVIDDTISSFQA
-421 DFTKEGFMFSDIP
+421 DFTKEGFTVSDIP
-434 TTLKFGLKYTT
+434 TTLKFGFKYST

-453 GFKSEPNTNQSDYN
+453 GFKSDPGTSQSAYN
-467 PITTPVNWPWPTV
+467 PITTPVNWPWPNV
-480 FGPMADPTTIFALQN
+480 FGPMADPATIFALQG
-495 TLGQFTNNYTK
+495 TFGSLTNNYAK
-506 PGYGK
+506 PNYDK

-520 ALYLMGTMKF
+520 ALYLMGTMEF
-530 ENAVVTAGIR
+530 ENAVVIAGLR
-540 AEDTSFNTLGY
+540 AEDTSFDTLGY
-551 DKDTNESATPTGI
+551 NKEDDST
-564 IIRAS
+564 IRAS
-569 KDYTFVSPSLNVKY
+569 KNYTFVSPSVNVKY
-583 FVNDDIIV
+583 FVNDDTIV
-591 RGAIWRSLSR
+591 RGAIYRSLSR
-601 PGFGESAPIA
+601 PGFGETAPVA
-611 DISADGTA
+611 DFKSDGTA
-619 ADGSTIYRGEM
+619 ADGSTIYKGEM
-630 GNPDLEPYKSTNMDL
+630 GNPDLEPYESTNLDL
-645 IFERYYDNGAVS
+645 TFERYYENGAVS
-657 LGYFRKDVK
+657 IGYFSKDVK
-666 NAIYPQVTSGVVG
+666 NVIYPQVTAGVVG
-679 GINFSELETY
+679 GINFSELKTF

-703 FFREFVDLPEPFDGL
+703 FFREFVNLPEPFDGL
-718 FISVNLTKVD
+718 FISLNLTEVD
-728 ADSDIPSS
+728 AESDVPSAA
-736 NGVFTVPFRKL
+736 GVFTVPFRKL
-747 ADSTENL
+747 ADSTRNL

-767 TLASRSDYLDYLAD
+767 SLAQRSDYLDYLAD

-787 VDDLDYNNI
+787 VDDLSYDNI
-796 RFTDDHS
+796 RYTDDHS

-811 YLNDNLTLKL
+811 YWNDNLTLKL

-833 YWGSPSRLSQYDE
+833 YWGNTSRLSQYDE

>member
-1 MKKIYLLLLIF
+1 MKKIYLFILIF
-12 TNPFVFSQE
+12 ANPFVFSQE
-21 NSEITEELYVVG
+21 DSEITEELLVVG

-39 SAIEKQRESDQII
+39 SAIEKQRDSNQIL

-101 ISVNGATVPA
+101 ISVNGATIPA

-152 KTKSA
+152 NTKSA

-169 NTLYNDQTYNSS
+169 NTQYNDQTYNND

-188 YGDLISENV
+188 YGDMISENA
-197 GHIIGLTYSEK
+197 GHIIGLTYSKK
-208 QVVTYNNETGF
+208 QVITYNNETGF
-219 PAWKLISGNYAIDDD
+219 PAWAATGGNYAIDDD

-255 RINDESSIY
+255 RINDESSMY

-280 DEYAMR
+280 DEYGKLK
-286 EEQNNVT
+286 NSNVT
-293 ATGSTITEIRRDSE
+293 ATGSTITEIRRDAE
-307 TRVREEVRTIRT
+307 VRVREEVRTIRT

-336 LSSSFAEEDDTDN
+336 FSNSFAEEDDTDN
-349 VDAKFRSSTFD
+349 VDAKFRSSTFK
-360 AGDCG
+360 AAACG
-365 GPCGSFDYSDPQ
+365 GPCGSFDYSNPQ

-388 TGAGSIYDP
+388 TGAGNIYDP

-406 EEDSVIQDRVSSFKA
+406 EEDSVIDDTISSFQA
-421 DFTKEGFMFSDIP
+421 DFTKEGFTVSDIP
-434 TTLKFGLKYTT
+434 TTLKFGFKYST

-453 GFKSEPNTNQSDYN
+453 GFASDPGTSQSNYN
-467 PITTPVNWPWPTV
+467 PITTPVKWPFPNV
-480 FGPMADPTTIFALQN
+480 FGPMADPATIFALQG
-495 TLGQFTNNYTK
+495 TFGSLTNNYAK
-506 PGYGK
+506 PNYNK

-520 ALYLMGTMKF
+520 ALYLMGTMEI
-530 ENAVVTAGIR
+530 ENAVVIAGLR
-540 AEDTSFNTLGY
+540 AEDTSFDTLGY
-551 DKDTNESATPTGI
+551 NKEDGS

-569 KDYTFVSPSLNVKY
+569 KNYTFVSPSVNVKY
-583 FVNDDIIV
+583 FVNDDTIV
-591 RGAIWRSLSR
+591 RGAIYRSLSR
-601 PGFGESAPIA
+601 PGFGETAPVA
-611 DISADGTA
+611 DFKSDGTA
-619 ADGSTIYRGEM
+619 ADGSTIYKGEM
-630 GNPDLEPYKSTNMDL
+630 GNPDLEPYESTNLDL
-645 IFERYYDNGAVS
+645 SFERYYENGAVS
-657 LGYFRKDVK
+657 IGYFMKDVK
-666 NAIYPQVTSGVVG
+666 NVIYPQVTAGVVG
-679 GINFSELETY
+679 GINFSELKTY

-703 FFREFVDLPEPFDGL
+703 FFREFVNLPEPFDGL
-718 FISVNLTKVD
+718 FISLNLTEVD
-728 ADSDIPSS
+728 AESDVPSAA
-736 NGVFTVPFRKL
+736 GVFTVPFRKL
-747 ADSTENL
+747 ADSTRNL

-767 TLASRSDYLDYLAD
+767 SLAQRSDYLDYLAD

-787 VDDLDYNNI
+787 VDNLNYDNI

-833 YWGSPSRLSQYDE
+833 YWGNTSRLSQYDE

>member
-619 ADGSTIYRGEM
+619 ADGSTIYKGEM

-767 TLASRSDYLDYLAD
+767 TVASRSDYLDYLAD

>member
-1 MKKIYLLLLIF
+1 MKKIYLFLLIF
-12 TNPFVFSQE
+12 ANPFVFSQE
-21 NSEITEELYVVG
+21 DSEITEELLVVG

-39 SAIEKQRESDQII
+39 SAIEKQRDSNQIL

-101 ISVNGATVPA
+101 ISVNGATIPA

-152 KTKSA
+152 NTKSA

-169 NTLYNDQTYNSS
+169 NTQYNDQTYNND

-188 YGDLISENV
+188 YGDMISENV
-197 GHIIGLTYSEK
+197 GHIIGLTYSKK

-219 PAWKLISGNYAIDDD
+219 PAWAATGGNYAIDDD

-255 RINDESSIY
+255 RINDESSMY

-280 DEYAMR
+280 DEYGKLK
-286 EEQNNVT
+286 NSNVT
-293 ATGSTITEIRRDSE
+293 ATGSTITEIRRDAE
-307 TRVREEVRTIRT
+307 VRVREEVRTIRT

-336 LSSSFAEEDDTDN
+336 FSNSFAEEDDTDN
-349 VDAKFRSSTFD
+349 VDAKFRSSTFK
-360 AGDCG
+360 AAACG
-365 GPCGSFDYSDPQ
+365 GPCGSFDYSNPQ

-388 TGAGSIYDP
+388 TGAGNIYDP

-406 EEDSVIQDRVSSFKA
+406 EEDSVIDDTISSFQA
-421 DFTKEGFMFSDIP
+421 DFTKEGFTVSDIP
-434 TTLKFGLKYTT
+434 TTLKFGFKYST

-453 GFKSEPNTNQSDYN
+453 GFASDPGTSQSNYN
-467 PITTPVNWPWPTV
+467 PITTPVKWPFPNV
-480 FGPMADPTTIFALQN
+480 FGPMADPATIFALQG
-495 TLGQFTNNYTK
+495 TFGSLTNNYAK
-506 PGYGK
+506 PNYNK

-520 ALYLMGTMKF
+520 ALYLMGTMEI
-530 ENAVVTAGIR
+530 ENAVVIAGLR
-540 AEDTSFNTLGY
+540 AEDTSFDTLGY
-551 DKDTNESATPTGI
+551 NKEDGS

-569 KDYTFVSPSLNVKY
+569 KNYTFVSPSVNVKY
-583 FVNDDIIV
+583 FVNDDTIV

-601 PGFGESAPIA
+601 PGFGETAPVA
-611 DISADGTA
+611 DFKSDGTA
-619 ADGSTIYRGEM
+619 ADGSTIYKGEM
-630 GNPDLEPYKSTNMDL
+630 GNPDLEPYESTNLDL
-645 IFERYYDNGAVS
+645 SFERYYENGAVS
-657 LGYFRKDVK
+657 IGYFMKDVK
-666 NAIYPQVTSGVVG
+666 NVIYPQVTAGVVG

-703 FFREFVDLPEPFDGL
+703 FFREFVNLPEPFDGL
-718 FISVNLTKVD
+718 FISLNLTEVD
-728 ADSDIPSS
+728 AESDVPSAA
-736 NGVFTVPFRKL
+736 GVFTVPFRKL
-747 ADSTENL
+747 ADSTRNL

-767 TLASRSDYLDYLAD
+767 SLAERSDYLDYLAD

-787 VDDLDYNNI
+787 VDNLNYDNI

-833 YWGSPSRLSQYDE
+833 YWGNTSRLSQYDE

>member
-1 MKKIYLLLLIF
+1 MKKIYLFLLIF
-12 TNPFVFSQE
+12 ANPFVFSQE
-21 NSEITEELYVVG
+21 DSEITEELLVVG

-39 SAIEKQRESDQII
+39 SAIEKQRDSNQIL

-101 ISVNGATVPA
+101 ISVNGATIPA

-152 KTKSA
+152 NTKSA

-169 NTLYNDQTYNSS
+169 NTQYNDQTYNND

-188 YGDLISENV
+188 YGDLISENA
-197 GHIIGLTYSEK
+197 GHIIGLTYSKK
-208 QVVTYNNETGF
+208 QVITYNNETGF
-219 PAWKLISGNYAIDDD
+219 PAWAATGGNYAIDDD

-255 RINDESSIY
+255 RINDESSMY

-280 DEYAMR
+280 DEYGKLK
-286 EEQNNVT
+286 NSNVT
-293 ATGSTITEIRRDSE
+293 ATGSTITEIRRDAE
-307 TRVREEVRTIRT
+307 VRVREEVRTIRT

-336 LSSSFAEEDDTDN
+336 FSNSFAEEDDTDN
-349 VDAKFRSSTFD
+349 VDAKFRSSTFK
-360 AGDCG
+360 AAACG
-365 GPCGSFDYSDPQ
+365 GPCGSFDYSNPQ

-388 TGAGSIYDP
+388 TGAGNIYDP

-406 EEDSVIQDRVSSFKA
+406 EEDSVIDDTISSFQA
-421 DFTKEGFMFSDIP
+421 DFTKEGFTVSDIP
-434 TTLKFGLKYTT
+434 TTLKFGFKYST

-453 GFKSEPNTNQSDYN
+453 GFASDPGTSQSNYN
-467 PITTPVNWPWPTV
+467 PITTPVKWPFPNV
-480 FGPMADPTTIFALQN
+480 FGPMADPATIFALQG
-495 TLGQFTNNYTK
+495 TFGSLTNNYAK
-506 PGYGK
+506 PNYNK
-511 DFVSEEDIT
+511 DYISEEDIT
-520 ALYLMGTMKF
+520 ALYLMGTMEF
-530 ENAVVTAGIR
+530 ENAVVIAGLR
-540 AEDTSFNTLGY
+540 AEDTSFDTLGY
-551 DKDTNESATPTGI
+551 NKEDGS

-569 KDYTFVSPSLNVKY
+569 KNYTFVSPSVNVKY
-583 FVNDDIIV
+583 FVNDDTIV

-601 PGFGESAPIA
+601 PGFGETAPVA
-611 DISADGTA
+611 DFKSDGTA
-619 ADGSTIYRGEM
+619 ADGSTIYKGEM
-630 GNPDLEPYKSTNMDL
+630 GNPDLEPYESTNLDL
-645 IFERYYDNGAVS
+645 SFERYYENGAVS
-657 LGYFRKDVK
+657 IGYFMKDVK
-666 NAIYPQVTSGVVG
+666 NVIYPQVTAGVVG
-679 GINFSELETY
+679 GINFSELKTY

-703 FFREFVDLPEPFDGL
+703 FFREFVNLPEPFDGL
-718 FISVNLTKVD
+718 FISLNLTEVD
-728 ADSDIPSS
+728 AESDVPSAA
-736 NGVFTVPFRKL
+736 GVFTVPFRKL
-747 ADSTENL
+747 ADSTRNL

-767 TLASRSDYLDYLAD
+767 SLAERSDYLDYLAD

-787 VDDLDYNNI
+787 VDNLNYDNI

-833 YWGSPSRLSQYDE
+833 YWGNTSRLSQYDE

>member
-1 MKKIYLLLLIF
+1 MKKIYLFLLIF
-12 TNPFVFSQE
+12 ANPFVFSQE
-21 NSEITEELYVVG
+21 DSEITEELLVVG

-39 SAIEKQRESDQII
+39 SAIEKQRDSNQIL

-101 ISVNGATVPA
+101 ISVNGATIPA

-152 KTKSA
+152 NTKSA

-169 NTLYNDQTYNSS
+169 NTQYNDQTYNND

-188 YGDLISENV
+188 YGDMISENV
-197 GHIIGLTYSEK
+197 GHIIGLTYSKK

-219 PAWKLISGNYAIDDD
+219 PAWAATGGNYAIDDD

-255 RINDESSIY
+255 RINDESSMY

-280 DEYAMR
+280 DEYGKLK
-286 EEQNNVT
+286 NSNVT
-293 ATGSTITEIRRDSE
+293 ATGSTITEIRRDAE
-307 TRVREEVRTIRT
+307 VRVREEVRTIRT

-336 LSSSFAEEDDTDN
+336 FSNSFAEEDDTDN
-349 VDAKFRSSTFD
+349 VDAKFRSSTFK
-360 AGDCG
+360 AAACG
-365 GPCGSFDYSDPQ
+365 GPCGSFDYSNPQ

-388 TGAGSIYDP
+388 TGAGNIYDP

-406 EEDSVIQDRVSSFKA
+406 EEDSVIDDTISSFQA
-421 DFTKEGFMFSDIP
+421 DFTKEGFTVSDIP
-434 TTLKFGLKYTT
+434 TTLKFGFKYST

-453 GFKSEPNTNQSDYN
+453 GFASDPGTSQSNYN
-467 PITTPVNWPWPTV
+467 PITTPVKWPFPNV
-480 FGPMADPTTIFALQN
+480 FGPMADPATIFALQG
-495 TLGQFTNNYTK
+495 TFGSLTNNYAK
-506 PGYGK
+506 PNYNK

-520 ALYLMGTMKF
+520 ALYLMGTMEF
-530 ENAVVTAGIR
+530 ENAVVIAGLR
-540 AEDTSFNTLGY
+540 AEDTSFDTLGY
-551 DKDTNESATPTGI
+551 NKEDGS

-569 KDYTFVSPSLNVKY
+569 KNYTFVSPSVNVKY
-583 FVNDDIIV
+583 FVNDDTIV

-601 PGFGESAPIA
+601 PGFGETAPVA
-611 DISADGTA
+611 DFKSDGTA
-619 ADGSTIYRGEM
+619 ADGSTIYKGEM
-630 GNPDLEPYKSTNMDL
+630 GNPDLEPYESTNLDL
-645 IFERYYDNGAVS
+645 SFERYYENGAVS
-657 LGYFRKDVK
+657 IGYFMKDVK
-666 NAIYPQVTSGVVG
+666 NVIYPQVTAGVVG
-679 GINFSELETY
+679 GINFSELKTY

-703 FFREFVDLPEPFDGL
+703 FFREFVNLPEPFDGL
-718 FISVNLTKVD
+718 FISLNLTEVD
-728 ADSDIPSS
+728 AESDVPSAA
-736 NGVFTVPFRKL
+736 GVFTVPFRKL
-747 ADSTENL
+747 ADSTRNL

-767 TLASRSDYLDYLAD
+767 SLAQRSDYLDYLAD

-787 VDDLDYNNI
+787 VDNLNYDNI

-833 YWGSPSRLSQYDE
+833 YWGNTSRLSQYDE

>member
-1 MKKIYLLLLIF
+1 MKKICLFILIF
-12 TNPFVFSQE
+12 ANPFVFSQE
-21 NSEITEELYVVG
+21 DSEITEELFVVG

-39 SAIEKQRESDQII
+39 SAIEKQRQSNQII

-101 ISVNGATVPA
+101 ISVNGATIPA

-152 KTKSA
+152 NTKSA

-169 NTLYNDQTYNSS
+169 NTQYNDQTYNND

-188 YGDLISENV
+188 YGDLISENA
-197 GHIIGLTYSEK
+197 GHIIGLTYSKK
-208 QVVTYNNETGF
+208 QVITYNNETGF
-219 PAWKLISGNYAIDDD
+219 PAWAATGGNYAIDDD

-255 RINDESSIY
+255 RINDESSMY

-280 DEYAMR
+280 DEYGKLK
-286 EEQNNVT
+286 NSNVT
-293 ATGSTITEIRRDSE
+293 ATGSTITEIRRDAE
-307 TRVREEVRTIRT
+307 VRVREEVRTIRT

-336 LSSSFAEEDDTDN
+336 FSNSFAEEDDTDN
-349 VDAKFRSSTFD
+349 VDAKFRSSTFK
-360 AGDCG
+360 AAACG
-365 GPCGSFDYSDPQ
+365 GPCGSFDYSNPQ

-382 LVPAIT
+382 LVSAIT
-388 TGAGSIYDP
+388 TGAGNIYDP

-406 EEDSVIQDRVSSFKA
+406 EEDSVIDDTISSFQA
-421 DFTKEGFMFSDIP
+421 DFTKEGFTVSDIP
-434 TTLKFGLKYTT
+434 TTLKFGFKYST

-453 GFKSEPNTNQSDYN
+453 GFASDPGTSQSNYN
-467 PITTPVNWPWPTV
+467 PITTPVNWPFPNV
-480 FGPMADPTTIFALQN
+480 FGPMADPATIFALQG
-495 TLGQFTNNYTK
+495 TFGSLTNNYAK
-506 PGYGK
+506 PNYNK

-520 ALYLMGTMKF
+520 ALYLMGTMEF
-530 ENAVVTAGIR
+530 ENAVVIAGLR
-540 AEDTSFNTLGY
+540 AEDTSFDTLGY
-551 DKDTNESATPTGI
+551 NKEDGS

-569 KDYTFVSPSLNVKY
+569 KNYTFVSPSVNVKY
-583 FVNDDIIV
+583 FVNDDTIV

-601 PGFGESAPIA
+601 PGFGETAPVA
-611 DISADGTA
+611 DFKSDGTA
-619 ADGSTIYRGEM
+619 ADGSTIYKGEM
-630 GNPDLEPYKSTNMDL
+630 GNPDLEPYESTNLDL
-645 IFERYYDNGAVS
+645 SFERYYENGAVS
-657 LGYFRKDVK
+657 IGYFRKDVK
-666 NAIYPQVTSGVVG
+666 NAIYPQVTAGVVG

-689 INSEKST
+689 INSDDSS

-703 FFREFVDLPEPFDGL
+703 LFREFVDLPEPFDGL
-718 FISVNLTKVD
+718 FISLNLTKVD
-728 ADSDIPSS
+728 AESDVPSA

-747 ADSTENL
+747 ADSTRNL

-767 TLASRSDYLDYLAD
+767 SLAQRSDYLDYLAD

-787 VDDLDYNNI
+787 VDNLNYDNI

-833 YWGSPSRLSQYDE
+833 YWGNTSRLSQYDE

>member
-1 MKKIYLLLLIF
+1 MKKIYLFLLIF
-12 TNPFVFSQE
+12 ANPFVFSQE
-21 NSEITEELYVVG
+21 DSEITEELLVVG

-39 SAIEKQRESDQII
+39 SAIEKQRDSNQIL

-101 ISVNGATVPA
+101 ISVNGATIPA

-152 KTKSA
+152 NTKSA

-169 NTLYNDQTYNSS
+169 NTQYNDQTYNND

-188 YGDLISENV
+188 YGDMISENV
-197 GHIIGLTYSEK
+197 GHIIGLTYSKK
-208 QVVTYNNETGF
+208 QVITYNNETGF
-219 PAWKLISGNYAIDDD
+219 PAWAATGGNYAIDDD

-255 RINDESSIY
+255 RINDESSMY

-280 DEYAMR
+280 DEYGKLK
-286 EEQNNVT
+286 NSNVT
-293 ATGSTITEIRRDSE
+293 ATGSTITEIRRDAE
-307 TRVREEVRTIRT
+307 VRVREEVRTIRT

-336 LSSSFAEEDDTDN
+336 FSNSFAEEDDTDN
-349 VDAKFRSSTFD
+349 VDAKFRSSTFK
-360 AGDCG
+360 AAACG
-365 GPCGSFDYSDPQ
+365 GPCGSFDYSNPQ

-388 TGAGSIYDP
+388 TGAGNIYDP

-406 EEDSVIQDRVSSFKA
+406 EEDSVIDDTISSFQA
-421 DFTKEGFMFSDIP
+421 DFTKEGFTVSDIP
-434 TTLKFGLKYTT
+434 TTLKFGFKYST

-453 GFKSEPNTNQSDYN
+453 GFASDPGTSQSNYN
-467 PITTPVNWPWPTV
+467 PITTPVKWPFPNV
-480 FGPMADPTTIFALQN
+480 FGPMADPATIFALQG
-495 TLGQFTNNYTK
+495 TFGSLTNNYAK
-506 PGYGK
+506 PNYNK

-520 ALYLMGTMKF
+520 ALYLMGTMEF
-530 ENAVVTAGIR
+530 ENAVVIAGLR
-540 AEDTSFNTLGY
+540 AEDTSFDTLGY
-551 DKDTNESATPTGI
+551 NKEDGS

-569 KDYTFVSPSLNVKY
+569 KNYTFVSPSVNVKY
-583 FVNDDIIV
+583 FVNDDTIV

-601 PGFGESAPIA
+601 PGFGETAPVA
-611 DISADGTA
+611 DFKSDGTA
-619 ADGSTIYRGEM
+619 ADGSTIYKGEM
-630 GNPDLEPYKSTNMDL
+630 GNPDLEPYESTNLDL
-645 IFERYYDNGAVS
+645 SFERYYENGAVS
-657 LGYFRKDVK
+657 IGYFMKDVK
-666 NAIYPQVTSGVVG
+666 NVIYPQVTAGVVG
-679 GINFSELETY
+679 GINFSELKTY

-703 FFREFVDLPEPFDGL
+703 FFREFVNLPEPFDGL
-718 FISVNLTKVD
+718 FISLNLTEVD
-728 ADSDIPSS
+728 AESDVPSAA
-736 NGVFTVPFRKL
+736 GVFTVPFRKL
-747 ADSTENL
+747 ADSTRNL

-767 TLASRSDYLDYLAD
+767 SLAERSDYLDYLAD

-787 VDDLDYNNI
+787 VDNLNYDNI

-833 YWGSPSRLSQYDE
+833 YWGNTSRLSQYDE

>member
-1 MKKIYLLLLIF
+1 MKKIYLFLLIF
-12 TNPFVFSQE
+12 ANPFVFSQE
-21 NSEITEELYVVG
+21 DSEITEELLVVG

-39 SAIEKQRESDQII
+39 SAIEKQRDSNQIL

-101 ISVNGATVPA
+101 ISVNGATIPA

-152 KTKSA
+152 NTKSA

-169 NTLYNDQTYNSS
+169 NTQYNDQTYNND

-188 YGDLISENV
+188 YGDMISENV
-197 GHIIGLTYSEK
+197 GHIIGLTYSKK
-208 QVVTYNNETGF
+208 QVITYNNETGF
-219 PAWKLISGNYAIDDD
+219 PAWAATGGNYAIDDD

-255 RINDESSIY
+255 RINDESSMY

-280 DEYAMR
+280 DEYGKLK
-286 EEQNNVT
+286 NSNVT
-293 ATGSTITEIRRDSE
+293 ATGSTITEIRRDAE
-307 TRVREEVRTIRT
+307 VRVREEVRTIRT

-336 LSSSFAEEDDTDN
+336 FSNSFAEEDDTDN
-349 VDAKFRSSTFD
+349 VDAKFRSSTFK
-360 AGDCG
+360 AAACG
-365 GPCGSFDYSDPQ
+365 GPCGSFDYSNPQ

-388 TGAGSIYDP
+388 TGAGNIYDP

-406 EEDSVIQDRVSSFKA
+406 EEDSVIDDTISSFQA
-421 DFTKEGFMFSDIP
+421 DFTKEGFTVSDIP
-434 TTLKFGLKYTT
+434 TTLKFGFKYST

-453 GFKSEPNTNQSDYN
+453 GFASDPGTSQSNYN
-467 PITTPVNWPWPTV
+467 PITTPVKWPFPNV
-480 FGPMADPTTIFALQN
+480 FGPMADPATIFALQG
-495 TLGQFTNNYTK
+495 TFGSLTNNYAK
-506 PGYGK
+506 PNYNK

-520 ALYLMGTMKF
+520 ALYLMGTMEI
-530 ENAVVTAGIR
+530 ENAVVIAGLR
-540 AEDTSFNTLGY
+540 AEDTSFDTLGY
-551 DKDTNESATPTGI
+551 NKEDGS

-569 KDYTFVSPSLNVKY
+569 KNYTFVSPSVNVKY
-583 FVNDDIIV
+583 FVNDDTIV

-601 PGFGESAPIA
+601 PGFGETAPVA
-611 DISADGTA
+611 DFKSDGTA
-619 ADGSTIYRGEM
+619 ADGSTIYKGEM
-630 GNPDLEPYKSTNMDL
+630 GNPDLEPYESTNLDL
-645 IFERYYDNGAVS
+645 SFERYYENGAVS
-657 LGYFRKDVK
+657 IGYFMKDVK
-666 NAIYPQVTSGVVG
+666 NVIYPQVTAGVVG
-679 GINFSELETY
+679 GINFSELKTY

-703 FFREFVDLPEPFDGL
+703 FFREFVNLPEPFDGL
-718 FISVNLTKVD
+718 FISLNLTEVD
-728 ADSDIPSS
+728 AESDVPSAA
-736 NGVFTVPFRKL
+736 GVFTVPFRKL
-747 ADSTENL
+747 ADSTRNL

-767 TLASRSDYLDYLAD
+767 SLAQRSDYLDYLAD

-787 VDDLDYNNI
+787 VDNLNYDNI

-833 YWGSPSRLSQYDE
+833 YWGNTSRLSQYDE

>member
-1 MKKIYLLLLIF
+1 MKKIYLFLLIF
-12 TNPFVFSQE
+12 ANPFVFSQE
-21 NSEITEELYVVG
+21 DSEITEELLVVG

-39 SAIEKQRESDQII
+39 SAIEKQRDSNQIL

-101 ISVNGATVPA
+101 ISVNGATIPA

-152 KTKSA
+152 NTKSA

-169 NTLYNDQTYNSS
+169 NTQYNDQTYNND

-188 YGDLISENV
+188 YGDLISENA
-197 GHIIGLTYSEK
+197 GHIIGLTYSKK
-208 QVVTYNNETGF
+208 QVITYNNETGF
-219 PAWKLISGNYAIDDD
+219 PAWAATGGNYAIDDD

-255 RINDESSIY
+255 RINDESSMY

-280 DEYAMR
+280 DEYGKLK
-286 EEQNNVT
+286 NSNVT
-293 ATGSTITEIRRDSE
+293 ATGSTITEIRRDAE
-307 TRVREEVRTIRT
+307 VRVREEVRTIRT

-365 GPCGSFDYSDPQ
+365 GLCGSFDYSNPQ

-382 LVPAIT
+382 LATAIT
-388 TGAGSIYDP
+388 TGAGNIYDP

-406 EEDSVIQDRVSSFKA
+406 EEDSVIDDTISSFQA
-421 DFTKEGFMFSDIP
+421 DFTKEGFTVSDIP
-434 TTLKFGLKYTT
+434 TTLKFGFKYST

-453 GFKSEPNTNQSDYN
+453 GFASDPGTSQSNYN
-467 PITTPVNWPWPTV
+467 PITTPVNWPWPNV
-480 FGPMADPTTIFALQN
+480 FGPMADPATIFALQG
-495 TLGQFTNNYTK
+495 TFGSLTNNYAK
-506 PGYGK
+506 PNFDK

-520 ALYLMGTMKF
+520 ALYLMGTMEF
-530 ENAVVTAGIR
+530 ENAVVIAGLR
-540 AEDTSFNTLGY
+540 AEDTSFDTLGY
-551 DKDTNESATPTGI
+551 NKEDDST
-564 IIRAS
+564 IRAS
-569 KDYTFVSPSLNVKY
+569 KNYTFVSPSVNVKY
-583 FVNDDIIV
+583 FVNDDTIV

-601 PGFGESAPIA
+601 PGFGETAPVA
-611 DISADGTA
+611 DFKSDGTA
-619 ADGSTIYRGEM
+619 ADGSTIYKGEM
-630 GNPDLEPYKSTNMDL
+630 GNPDLEPYESTNLDL
-645 IFERYYDNGAVS
+645 SFERYYENGAVS
-657 LGYFRKDVK
+657 IGYFRKDVK
-666 NAIYPQVTSGVVG
+666 NAIYPQVTAGVVG

-703 FFREFVDLPEPFDGL
+703 FFREFVNLPEPFDGL
-718 FISVNLTKVD
+718 FISLNLTEVD
-728 ADSDIPSS
+728 AESDVPSAA
-736 NGVFTVPFRKL
+736 GVFTVPFRKL
-747 ADSTENL
+747 ADSTRNL

-767 TLASRSDYLDYLAD
+767 SLAQRSDYLDYLAD

-787 VDDLDYNNI
+787 VDNLNYDNI

-833 YWGSPSRLSQYDE
+833 YWGNTSRLSQYDE

>member
-1 MKKIYLLLLIF
+1 MKKIYLFLLIF
-12 TNPFVFSQE
+12 ANPFVFSQE
-21 NSEITEELYVVG
+21 DSEITEELLVVG

-39 SAIEKQRESDQII
+39 SAIEKQRDSNQIL

-101 ISVNGATVPA
+101 ISVNGATIPA

-152 KTKSA
+152 NTKSA

-169 NTLYNDQTYNSS
+169 NTQYNDQTYNND

-197 GHIIGLTYSEK
+197 GHIIGLTYSKK
-208 QVVTYNNETGF
+208 QVITYNNETGF
-219 PAWKLISGNYAIDDD
+219 PAWAATGGNYAIDDD

-255 RINDESSIY
+255 RINDESSMY

-280 DEYAMR
+280 DEYGKLK
-286 EEQNNVT
+286 NSNVT
-293 ATGSTITEIRRDSE
+293 ATGSTITEIRRDAE
-307 TRVREEVRTIRT
+307 VRVREEVRTIRT

-336 LSSSFAEEDDTDN
+336 FSNSFAEEDDTDN
-349 VDAKFRSSTFD
+349 VDAKFRSSTFK
-360 AGDCG
+360 AAACG
-365 GPCGSFDYSDPQ
+365 GPCGSFDYSNPQ

-388 TGAGSIYDP
+388 TGAGNIYDP

-406 EEDSVIQDRVSSFKA
+406 EEDSVIDDTISSFQA
-421 DFTKEGFMFSDIP
+421 DFTKEGFTVSDIP
-434 TTLKFGLKYTT
+434 TTLKFGFKYST

-453 GFKSEPNTNQSDYN
+453 GFASDPGTSQSNYN
-467 PITTPVNWPWPTV
+467 PITTPVNWPFPNV
-480 FGPMADPTTIFALQN
+480 FGPMADPATIFALQG
-495 TLGQFTNNYTK
+495 TFGSLTNNYAK
-506 PGYGK
+506 PNYDK

-520 ALYLMGTMKF
+520 ALYLMGTMEF
-530 ENAVVTAGIR
+530 ENAVVIAGLR
-540 AEDTSFNTLGY
+540 AEDTSFDTLGY
-551 DKDTNESATPTGI
+551 NKEDGS

-569 KDYTFVSPSLNVKY
+569 KNYTFVSPSVNVKY
-583 FVNDDIIV
+583 FVNDDTIV

-601 PGFGESAPIA
+601 PGFGETAPVA
-611 DISADGTA
+611 DFKSDGTA
-619 ADGSTIYRGEM
+619 ADGSTIYKGEM
-630 GNPDLEPYKSTNMDL
+630 GNPDLEPYESTNLDL
-645 IFERYYDNGAVS
+645 SFERYYENGAVS
-657 LGYFRKDVK
+657 IGYFRKDVK
-666 NAIYPQVTSGVVG
+666 NAIYPQVTAGVVG
-679 GINFSELETY
+679 GINFSELKTY

-703 FFREFVDLPEPFDGL
+703 FFREFVNLPEPFDGL
-718 FISVNLTKVD
+718 FISLNLTEVD
-728 ADSDIPSS
+728 AESDVPSAA
-736 NGVFTVPFRKL
+736 GVFTVPFRKL
-747 ADSTENL
+747 ADSTRNL

-767 TLASRSDYLDYLAD
+767 SLAERSDYLDYLAD

-787 VDDLDYNNI
+787 VDNLNYDNI

-833 YWGSPSRLSQYDE
+833 YWGNTSRLSQYDE

>member
-1 MKKIYLLLLIF
+1 MKKIYLFLLIF
-12 TNPFVFSQE
+12 ANPFVFSQE
-21 NSEITEELYVVG
+21 DSEITEELLVVG

-39 SAIEKQRESDQII
+39 SAIEKQRDSNQIL

-101 ISVNGATVPA
+101 ISVNGATIPA

-152 KTKSA
+152 NTKSA

-169 NTLYNDQTYNSS
+169 NTQYNDQTYNND

-188 YGDLISENV
+188 YGDMISENV
-197 GHIIGLTYSEK
+197 GHIIGLTYSKK
-208 QVVTYNNETGF
+208 QVITYNNETGF
-219 PAWKLISGNYAIDDD
+219 PAWAATGGNYAIDDD

-255 RINDESSIY
+255 RINDESSMY

-280 DEYAMR
+280 DEYGKLK
-286 EEQNNVT
+286 NSNVT
-293 ATGSTITEIRRDSE
+293 ATGSTITEIRRDAE
-307 TRVREEVRTIRT
+307 VRVREEVRTIRT

-336 LSSSFAEEDDTDN
+336 FSNSFAEEDDTDN
-349 VDAKFRSSTFD
+349 VDAKFRSSTFK
-360 AGDCG
+360 AAACG
-365 GPCGSFDYSDPQ
+365 GPCGSFDYSNPQ

-388 TGAGSIYDP
+388 TGAGNIYDP

-406 EEDSVIQDRVSSFKA
+406 EEDSVIDDTISSFQA
-421 DFTKEGFMFSDIP
+421 DFTKEGFTVSDIP
-434 TTLKFGLKYTT
+434 TTLKFGFKYST

-453 GFKSEPNTNQSDYN
+453 GFASDPGTSQSNYN
-467 PITTPVNWPWPTV
+467 PITTPVNWPFPNV
-480 FGPMADPTTIFALQN
+480 FGPMADPATIFALQG
-495 TLGQFTNNYTK
+495 TFGSLTNNYAK
-506 PGYGK
+506 PNYNK

-520 ALYLMGTMKF
+520 ALYLMGTMEI
-530 ENAVVTAGIR
+530 ENAVVIAGLR
-540 AEDTSFNTLGY
+540 AEDTSFDTLGY
-551 DKDTNESATPTGI
+551 NKEDGS

-569 KDYTFVSPSLNVKY
+569 KNYTFVSPSVNVKY
-583 FVNDDIIV
+583 FVNDDTIV

-601 PGFGESAPIA
+601 PGFGETAPVA
-611 DISADGTA
+611 DFKSDGTA
-619 ADGSTIYRGEM
+619 ADGSTIYKGEM
-630 GNPDLEPYKSTNMDL
+630 GNPDLEPYESTNLDL
-645 IFERYYDNGAVS
+645 SFERYYENGAVS
-657 LGYFRKDVK
+657 IGFFKKDVK
-666 NAIYPQVTSGVVG
+666 NVIYPQVTAGVVG
-679 GINFSELETY
+679 GINFSELKTY

-703 FFREFVDLPEPFDGL
+703 FFREFVNLPEPFDGL
-718 FISVNLTKVD
+718 FISLNLTEVD
-728 ADSDIPSS
+728 AESDVPSAA
-736 NGVFTVPFRKL
+736 GVFTVPFRKL
-747 ADSTENL
+747 ADSTRNL

-767 TLASRSDYLDYLAD
+767 SLAQRSDYLDYLAD

-787 VDDLDYNNI
+787 VDNLNYDNI

-833 YWGSPSRLSQYDE
+833 YWGNTSRLSQYDE

>member
-1 MKKIYLLLLIF
+1 MKKIYLFLLIF
-12 TNPFVFSQE
+12 ANPFVFSQE
-21 NSEITEELYVVG
+21 DSEITEELLVVG

-39 SAIEKQRESDQII
+39 SAIEKQRESNQIL

-101 ISVNGATVPA
+101 ISVNGATIPA

-152 KTKSA
+152 NTKSA

-169 NTLYNDQTYNSS
+169 NTQYNDQTYNND

-188 YGDLISENV
+188 YGDMISENV
-197 GHIIGLTYSEK
+197 GHIIGLTYSKK
-208 QVVTYNNETGF
+208 QVITYNNETGF
-219 PAWKLISGNYAIDDD
+219 PAWAATGGNYAIDDD

-255 RINDESSIY
+255 RINDESSMY

-280 DEYAMR
+280 DEYGKLK
-286 EEQNNVT
+286 NSNVT
-293 ATGSTITEIRRDSE
+293 ATGSTITEIRRDAE
-307 TRVREEVRTIRT
+307 VRVREEVRTIRT

-336 LSSSFAEEDDTDN
+336 FSNSFAEEDDTDN
-349 VDAKFRSSTFD
+349 VDAKFRSSTFK
-360 AGDCG
+360 AAACG
-365 GPCGSFDYSDPQ
+365 GPCGSFDYSNPQ

-388 TGAGSIYDP
+388 TGAGNIYDP

-406 EEDSVIQDRVSSFKA
+406 EEDSVIDDTISSFQA
-421 DFTKEGFMFSDIP
+421 DFTKEGFTVSDIP
-434 TTLKFGLKYTT
+434 TTLKFGFKYST

-453 GFKSEPNTNQSDYN
+453 GFASDPGTSQSNYN
-467 PITTPVNWPWPTV
+467 PITTPVKWPFPNV
-480 FGPMADPTTIFALQN
+480 FGPMADPATIFALQG
-495 TLGQFTNNYTK
+495 TFGSLTNNYAK
-506 PGYGK
+506 PNYNK

-520 ALYLMGTMKF
+520 ALYLMGTMEI
-530 ENAVVTAGIR
+530 ENAVVIAGLR
-540 AEDTSFNTLGY
+540 AEDTSFDTLGY
-551 DKDTNESATPTGI
+551 NKEDGS

-569 KDYTFVSPSLNVKY
+569 KNYTFVSPSVNVKY
-583 FVNDDIIV
+583 FVNDDTIV

-601 PGFGESAPIA
+601 PGFGETAPVA
-611 DISADGTA
+611 DFKSDGTA
-619 ADGSTIYRGEM
+619 ADGSTIYKGEM
-630 GNPDLEPYKSTNMDL
+630 GNPDLEPYESTNLDL
-645 IFERYYDNGAVS
+645 SFERYYENGAVS
-657 LGYFRKDVK
+657 IGYFMKDVK
-666 NAIYPQVTSGVVG
+666 NVIYPQVTAGVVG
-679 GINFSELETY
+679 GINFSELKTY

-703 FFREFVDLPEPFDGL
+703 FFREFVNLPEPFDGL
-718 FISVNLTKVD
+718 FISLNLTEVD
-728 ADSDIPSS
+728 AESDVPSAA
-736 NGVFTVPFRKL
+736 GVFTVPFRKL
-747 ADSTENL
+747 ADSTRNL

-767 TLASRSDYLDYLAD
+767 SLAERSDYLDYLAD

-787 VDDLDYNNI
+787 VDNLNYDNI

-833 YWGSPSRLSQYDE
+833 YWGNTSRLSQYDE

>member
-1 MKKIYLLLLIF
+1 MKKIYLFLLIF
-12 TNPFVFSQE
+12 ANPFVFSQE
-21 NSEITEELYVVG
+21 DSEITEELLVVG

-39 SAIEKQRESDQII
+39 SAIEKQRESNQIL

-101 ISVNGATVPA
+101 ISVNGATIPA

-152 KTKSA
+152 NTKSA

-169 NTLYNDQTYNSS
+169 NTQYNDQTYNND

-188 YGDLISENV
+188 YGDMISENV
-197 GHIIGLTYSEK
+197 GHIIGLTYSKK
-208 QVVTYNNETGF
+208 QVITYNNETGF
-219 PAWKLISGNYAIDDD
+219 PAWAATGGNYAIDDD

-255 RINDESSIY
+255 RINDESSMY

-280 DEYAMR
+280 DEYGKLK
-286 EEQNNVT
+286 NSNVT
-293 ATGSTITEIRRDSE
+293 ATGSTITEIRRDAE
-307 TRVREEVRTIRT
+307 VRVREEVRTIRT

-336 LSSSFAEEDDTDN
+336 FSNSFAEEDDTDN
-349 VDAKFRSSTFD
+349 VDAKFRSSTFK
-360 AGDCG
+360 AAACG
-365 GPCGSFDYSDPQ
+365 GPCGSFDYSNPQ

-388 TGAGSIYDP
+388 TGAGNIYDP

-406 EEDSVIQDRVSSFKA
+406 EEDSVIDDTISSFQA
-421 DFTKEGFMFSDIP
+421 DFTKEGFTVSDIP
-434 TTLKFGLKYTT
+434 TTLKFGFKYST

-453 GFKSEPNTNQSDYN
+453 GFASDPGTSQSNYN
-467 PITTPVNWPWPTV
+467 PITTPVKWPFPNV
-480 FGPMADPTTIFALQN
+480 FGPMADPATIFALQG
-495 TLGQFTNNYTK
+495 TFGSLTNNYAK
-506 PGYGK
+506 PNYNK

-520 ALYLMGTMKF
+520 ALYLMGTMEF
-530 ENAVVTAGIR
+530 ENAVVIAGLR
-540 AEDTSFNTLGY
+540 AEDTSFDTLGY
-551 DKDTNESATPTGI
+551 NKEDGS

-569 KDYTFVSPSLNVKY
+569 KNYTFVSPSVNVKY
-583 FVNDDIIV
+583 FVNDDTIV

-601 PGFGESAPIA
+601 PGFGETAPVA
-611 DISADGTA
+611 DFKSDGTA
-619 ADGSTIYRGEM
+619 ADGSTIYKGEM
-630 GNPDLEPYKSTNMDL
+630 GNPDLEPYESTNLDL
-645 IFERYYDNGAVS
+645 SFERYYENGAVS
-657 LGYFRKDVK
+657 IGYFMKDVK
-666 NAIYPQVTSGVVG
+666 NVIYPQVTAGVVG
-679 GINFSELETY
+679 GINFSELKTY

-703 FFREFVDLPEPFDGL
+703 FFREFVNLPEPFDGL
-718 FISVNLTKVD
+718 FISLNLTEVD
-728 ADSDIPSS
+728 AESDIPSA

-747 ADSTENL
+747 ADSTRNL

-767 TLASRSDYLDYLAD
+767 SLAQRSDYLDYLAD

-787 VDDLDYNNI
+787 VDNLNYDNI

-833 YWGSPSRLSQYDE
+833 YWGNTSRLSQYDE

>member
-1 MKKIYLLLLIF
+1 MKKIYLFLLIF
-12 TNPFVFSQE
+12 ANPFVFSQE
-21 NSEITEELYVVG
+21 DSEITEELLVVG

-39 SAIEKQRESDQII
+39 SAIEKQRDSNQIL

-101 ISVNGATVPA
+101 ISVNGATIPA

-152 KTKSA
+152 NTKSA

-169 NTLYNDQTYNSS
+169 NTQYNDQTYNND

-188 YGDLISENV
+188 YGDMISENA
-197 GHIIGLTYSEK
+197 GHIIGLTYSKK
-208 QVVTYNNETGF
+208 QVITYNNETGF
-219 PAWKLISGNYAIDDD
+219 PAWAATGGNYAIDDD

-255 RINDESSIY
+255 RINDESSMY

-280 DEYAMR
+280 DEYGKLK
-286 EEQNNVT
+286 NSNVT
-293 ATGSTITEIRRDSE
+293 ATGSTITEIRRDAE
-307 TRVREEVRTIRT
+307 VRVREEVRTIRT

-336 LSSSFAEEDDTDN
+336 FSNSFAEEDDTDN
-349 VDAKFRSSTFD
+349 VDAKFRSSTFK
-360 AGDCG
+360 AAACG
-365 GPCGSFDYSDPQ
+365 GPCGSFDYSNPQ

-388 TGAGSIYDP
+388 TGAGNIYDP

-406 EEDSVIQDRVSSFKA
+406 EEDSVIDDTISSFQA
-421 DFTKEGFMFSDIP
+421 DFTKEGFMVSEIP
-434 TTLKFGLKYTT
+434 TTLKFGFKYST

-453 GFKSEPNTNQSDYN
+453 GFASDPGTSQSNYN
-467 PITTPVNWPWPTV
+467 PITTPVKWPFPNV
-480 FGPMADPTTIFALQN
+480 FGPMADPATIFALQG
-495 TLGQFTNNYTK
+495 TFGSLTNNYAK
-506 PGYGK
+506 PNYNK

-520 ALYLMGTMKF
+520 ALYLMGTMEI
-530 ENAVVTAGIR
+530 ENAVVIAGLR
-540 AEDTSFNTLGY
+540 AEDTSFDTLGY
-551 DKDTNESATPTGI
+551 NKEDGS

-569 KDYTFVSPSLNVKY
+569 KNYTFVSPSVNVKY
-583 FVNDDIIV
+583 FVNDDTIV

-601 PGFGESAPIA
+601 PGFGETAPVA
-611 DISADGTA
+611 DFKSDGTA
-619 ADGSTIYRGEM
+619 ADGSTIYKGEM
-630 GNPDLEPYKSTNMDL
+630 GNPDLEPYESTNLDL
-645 IFERYYDNGAVS
+645 SFERYYENGAVS
-657 LGYFRKDVK
+657 IGYFMKDVK
-666 NAIYPQVTSGVVG
+666 NVIYPQVTAGVVG
-679 GINFSELETY
+679 GINFSELKTY

-703 FFREFVDLPEPFDGL
+703 FFREFVNLPEPFDGL
-718 FISVNLTKVD
+718 FISLNLTEVD
-728 ADSDIPSS
+728 AESDIPSA

-747 ADSTENL
+747 ADSTRNL

-767 TLASRSDYLDYLAD
+767 SLAQRSDYLDYLAD

-787 VDDLDYNNI
+787 VDNLNYDNI

-833 YWGSPSRLSQYDE
+833 YWGNTSRLSQYDE

>member
-1 MKKIYLLLLIF
+1 MKKIYLFLLIF
-12 TNPFVFSQE
+12 ANPFVFSQE
-21 NSEITEELYVVG
+21 DSEITEELLVVG

-39 SAIEKQRESDQII
+39 SAIEKQRDSNQIL

-101 ISVNGATVPA
+101 ISVNGATIPA

-152 KTKSA
+152 NTKSA

-169 NTLYNDQTYNSS
+169 NTQYNDQTYNND

-188 YGDLISENV
+188 YGDMISENA
-197 GHIIGLTYSEK
+197 GHIIGLTYSKK
-208 QVVTYNNETGF
+208 QVITYNNETGF
-219 PAWKLISGNYAIDDD
+219 PAWAATGGNYAIDDD

-255 RINDESSIY
+255 RINDESSMY

-280 DEYAMR
+280 DEYGKLK
-286 EEQNNVT
+286 NSNVT
-293 ATGSTITEIRRDSE
+293 ATGSTITEIRRDAE
-307 TRVREEVRTIRT
+307 VRVREEVRTIRT

-336 LSSSFAEEDDTDN
+336 FSNSFAEEDDTDN
-349 VDAKFRSSTFD
+349 VDAKFRSSTFK
-360 AGDCG
+360 AAACG
-365 GPCGSFDYSDPQ
+365 GPCGSFDYSNPQ

-388 TGAGSIYDP
+388 TGAGNIYDP

-406 EEDSVIQDRVSSFKA
+406 EEDSVIDDTISSFQA
-421 DFTKEGFMFSDIP
+421 DFTKEGFTVSDIP
-434 TTLKFGLKYTT
+434 TTLKFGFKYST

-453 GFKSEPNTNQSDYN
+453 GFTYDPGTSQSDYN

-480 FGPMADPTTIFALQN
+480 FGPMADPATIFALQG
-495 TLGQFTNNYTK
+495 TFGSLTNNYAK
-506 PGYGK
+506 PNYNK

-520 ALYLMGTMKF
+520 ALYLMGTMEF
-530 ENAVVTAGIR
+530 ENAVVIAGLR
-540 AEDTSFNTLGY
+540 AEDTSFDTLGY
-551 DKDTNESATPTGI
+551 NKEDGS

-569 KDYTFVSPSLNVKY
+569 KNYTFVSPSVNVKY
-583 FVNDDIIV
+583 FVNDDTIV

-601 PGFGESAPIA
+601 PGFGETAPVA
-611 DISADGTA
+611 DFKSDGTA
-619 ADGSTIYRGEM
+619 ADGSTIYKGEM
-630 GNPDLEPYKSTNMDL
+630 GNPDLEPYESTNLDL
-645 IFERYYDNGAVS
+645 SFERYYENGAVS
-657 LGYFRKDVK
+657 IGYFMKDVK
-666 NAIYPQVTSGVVG
+666 NVIYPQVTAGVVG
-679 GINFSELETY
+679 GINFSELKTY

-703 FFREFVDLPEPFDGL
+703 FFREFVNLPEPFDGL
-718 FISVNLTKVD
+718 FISLNLTEVD
-728 ADSDIPSS
+728 AESDVPSAA
-736 NGVFTVPFRKL
+736 GVFTVPFRKL
-747 ADSTENL
+747 ADSTRNL

-767 TLASRSDYLDYLAD
+767 SLAERSDYLDYLAD

-787 VDDLDYNNI
+787 VDNLNYDNI

-833 YWGSPSRLSQYDE
+833 YWGNTSRLSQYDE

>member
-39 SAIEKQRESDQII
+39 SAIEKQRQSDQII

-59 LGEFPDTTA
+59 LGEFPDNTA

-833 YWGSPSRLSQYDE
+833 YWGNTSRLSQYDE

>member
-1 MKKIYLLLLIF
+1 MKKIYLFLLIF
-12 TNPFVFSQE
+12 ANPFVFSQE
-21 NSEITEELYVVG
+21 DSENIEELFVIG

-39 SAIEKQRESDQII
+39 SAIEKQRESDQIV

-152 KTKSA
+152 NTKSA

-163 YFKLKA
+163 YLKLKA
-169 NTLYNDQTYNSS
+169 NTLYNDQTYNSD

-197 GHIIGLTYSEK
+197 GHIIGFTYSEK

-219 PAWKLISGNYAIDDD
+219 PAWAATGGNYAIDDD

-255 RINDESSIY
+255 RINDESSMY

-280 DEYAMR
+280 DEYGKLK
-286 EEQNNVT
+286 NSNVT
-293 ATGSTITEIRRDSE
+293 ATGSTITEIRRDAE
-307 TRVREEVRTIRT
+307 VRVREEVRTIRT

-336 LSSSFAEEDDTDN
+336 FSNSFAEEDDTDN
-349 VDAKFRSSTFD
+349 VDAKFRSSTFK
-360 AGDCG
+360 AAACG
-365 GPCGSFDYSDPQ
+365 GPCGSFDYSNPQ
-377 KPRMT
+377 IPRMT
-382 LVPAIT
+382 LATAIT
-388 TGAGSIYDP
+388 TGAGNIYDP

-406 EEDSVIQDRVSSFKA
+406 EEDSVIDDTISSFQA
-421 DFTKEGFMFSDIP
+421 DFTKEGFTVSDIP
-434 TTLKFGLKYTT
+434 TTLKFGFKYST

-453 GFKSEPNTNQSDYN
+453 GFASDPGTSQSNYN
-467 PITTPVNWPWPTV
+467 PITTPVNWPWPNV
-480 FGPMADPTTIFALQN
+480 FGPMADPATIFALQG
-495 TLGQFTNNYTK
+495 TFGSLTNNYAK
-506 PGYGK
+506 PNFDK

-520 ALYLMGTMKF
+520 ALYLMGTMEF
-530 ENAVVTAGIR
+530 ENAVVIAGLR
-540 AEDTSFNTLGY
+540 AEDTSFDTLGY
-551 DKDTNESATPTGI
+551 NKEDDS

-569 KDYTFVSPSLNVKY
+569 KNYTFVSPSVNVKY
-583 FVNDDIIV
+583 FVNDDTIV
-591 RGAIWRSLSR
+591 RGAIFRSLSR
-601 PGFGESAPIA
+601 PGFGETAPVA
-611 DISADGTA
+611 DFKSDGTA
-619 ADGSTIYRGEM
+619 ADGSTIYKGEM
-630 GNPDLEPYKSTNMDL
+630 GNPDLEPYESTNLDL
-645 IFERYYDNGAVS
+645 SFERYYENGAVS
-657 LGYFRKDVK
+657 IGYFRKDVK
-666 NAIYPQVTSGVVG
+666 NAIYPQVTAGVVG

-703 FFREFVDLPEPFDGL
+703 FFSEFVNLPEPFDGL
-718 FISVNLTKVD
+718 FISLNLTEVD
-728 ADSDIPSS
+728 AESDIPSAA
-736 NGVFTVPFRKL
+736 GVFTVPFRKL
-747 ADSTENL
+747 ADSTRNL

-767 TLASRSDYLDYLAD
+767 SLAQRSDYLDYLAD

-787 VDDLDYNNI
+787 VDNLNYDNI

-811 YLNDNLTLKL
+811 YLDDNLTLKL

-833 YWGSPSRLSQYDE
+833 YWGNPSRLSQYDE

>member
-1 MKKIYLLLLIF
+1 MKKIYLFILIF
-12 TNPFVFSQE
+12 ANPFVFSQE
-21 NSEITEELYVVG
+21 DSEITEELLVVG

-39 SAIEKQRESDQII
+39 SAIEKQRDSNQIL

-101 ISVNGATVPA
+101 ISVNGATIPA

-152 KTKSA
+152 NTKSA

-163 YFKLKA
+163 YLKLKV
-169 NTLYNDQTYNSS
+169 NTQYNDQTYNND

-188 YGDLISENV
+188 YGDLISENA
-197 GHIIGLTYSEK
+197 GHIIGLTYSKK
-208 QVVTYNNETGF
+208 QVITYNNETGF
-219 PAWKLISGNYAIDDD
+219 PAWAATGGNFAIDDD

-255 RINDESSIY
+255 RINDESSMY

-280 DEYAMR
+280 DEYGKLK
-286 EEQNNVT
+286 NSNVT
-293 ATGSTITEIRRDSE
+293 ATGSTITEIRRDAE
-307 TRVREEVRTIRT
+307 VRVREEVRTIRT

-336 LSSSFAEEDDTDN
+336 FSNSFAEEDDTDN
-349 VDAKFRSSTFD
+349 VDAKFRSSTFK
-360 AGDCG
+360 AAACG
-365 GPCGSFDYSDPQ
+365 GPCGSFDYSNPQ
-377 KPRMT
+377 IPRMT
-382 LVPAIT
+382 LATAIT
-388 TGAGSIYDP
+388 TGAGNIYDP

-406 EEDSVIQDRVSSFKA
+406 EEDSVIDDTISTFQA
-421 DFTKEGFMFSDIP
+421 DFTKEGFTVSDIP
-434 TTLKFGLKYTT
+434 TTLKFGFKYST

-453 GFKSEPNTNQSDYN
+453 GFASDPGTSQSNYN
-467 PITTPVNWPWPTV
+467 PITTPVNWPWPNV
-480 FGPMADPTTIFALQN
+480 FGPMADPATIFALQG
-495 TLGQFTNNYTK
+495 TFGSLTNNYAK
-506 PGYGK
+506 PNFDK

-520 ALYLMGTMKF
+520 ALYLMGTMEF
-530 ENAVVTAGIR
+530 ENAVVIAGLR
-540 AEDTSFNTLGY
+540 AEDTSFDTLGY
-551 DKDTNESATPTGI
+551 NKEDDST
-564 IIRAS
+564 IRAS
-569 KDYTFVSPSLNVKY
+569 KNYTFVSPSVNVKY
-583 FVNDDIIV
+583 FVNDDTIV
-591 RGAIWRSLSR
+591 RGAIFRSLSR
-601 PGFGESAPIA
+601 PGFGETAPVA
-611 DISADGTA
+611 DFKSDGTA
-619 ADGSTIYRGEM
+619 ADGSTIYKGEM
-630 GNPDLEPYKSTNMDL
+630 GNPDLEPYESTNLDL
-645 IFERYYDNGAVS
+645 SFERYYENGAVS
-657 LGYFRKDVK
+657 IGYFRKDVK
-666 NAIYPQVTSGVVG
+666 NAIYPQVTAGVVG

-703 FFREFVDLPEPFDGL
+703 FFSEFVNLPEPFDGL
-718 FISVNLTKVD
+718 FISLNLTEVD
-728 ADSDIPSS
+728 AESDVPSAA
-736 NGVFTVPFRKL
+736 GVFTVPFRKL
-747 ADSTENL
+747 ADSTRNL

-767 TLASRSDYLDYLAD
+767 SLAQRSDYLDYLAD

-787 VDDLDYNNI
+787 VDNLNYDNI

-833 YWGSPSRLSQYDE
+833 YWGNTSRLSQYDE

>member
-39 SAIEKQRESDQII
+39 SAIEKQRQSDQII

-152 KTKSA
+152 NTKSA

-169 NTLYNDQTYNSS
+169 NTLYNDQTYNAD

-197 GHIIGLTYSEK
+197 GHIIGLTYSKK

-219 PAWKLISGNYAIDDD
+219 PAWAATGGNYAIDDD

-255 RINDESSIY
+255 RINDESSMY

-280 DEYAMR
+280 DEYGKLK
-286 EEQNNVT
+286 NSNVT

-327 VNGWDAEFA
+327 INGWDAEFA
-336 LSSSFAEEDDTDN
+336 FSNSFAEEDDTDN
-349 VDAKFRSSTFD
+349 VDAKFRSSTFK
-360 AGDCG
+360 AAACG
-365 GPCGSFDYSDPQ
+365 GPCGSFDYSNPQ

-388 TGAGSIYDP
+388 TGAGNIYDP

-406 EEDSVIQDRVSSFKA
+406 EEDSVIDDTISSFQA
-421 DFTKEGFMFSDIP
+421 DFTKEGFTVSDIP
-434 TTLKFGLKYTT
+434 TTLKFGFKYST

-453 GFKSEPNTNQSDYN
+453 GFKSDPGTSQSAYN

-480 FGPMADPTTIFALQN
+480 FGPMADPATIFALQG
-495 TLGQFTNNYTK
+495 TFGSLTNNYAK
-506 PGYGK
+506 PNYDK

-520 ALYLMGTMKF
+520 ALYLMGTMEF
-530 ENAVVTAGIR
+530 ENAVVIAGLR
-540 AEDTSFNTLGY
+540 AEDTSFDTLGY
-551 DKDTNESATPTGI
+551 NKEDDST
-564 IIRAS
+564 IRAS
-569 KDYTFVSPSLNVKY
+569 KNYTFVSPSVNVKY
-583 FVNDDIIV
+583 FVNDDTIV
-591 RGAIWRSLSR
+591 RGAIYRSLSR
-601 PGFGESAPIA
+601 PGFGETAPVA
-611 DISADGTA
+611 DFKSDGTA
-619 ADGSTIYRGEM
+619 ADGSTIYKGEM
-630 GNPDLEPYKSTNMDL
+630 GNPDLEPYESTNLDL
-645 IFERYYDNGAVS
+645 TFERYYENGAVS
-657 LGYFRKDVK
+657 IGYFSKDVK
-666 NAIYPQVTSGVVG
+666 NVIYPQVTAGVVG
-679 GINFSELETY
+679 GINFSELKTF
-689 INSEKST
+689 INSEEST

-703 FFREFVDLPEPFDGL
+703 FFREFVNLPEPFDGL
-718 FISVNLTKVD
+718 FISLNLTEVD
-728 ADSDIPSS
+728 AESDILSAA
-736 NGVFTVPFRKL
+736 GVFTVPFRKL
-747 ADSTENL
+747 ADSTRNL

-767 TLASRSDYLDYLAD
+767 SLAQRSDYLDYLAD

-787 VDDLDYNNI
+787 TDDLSYDNI
-796 RFTDDHS
+796 RYTDDHS

-811 YLNDNLTLKL
+811 YWNDNLTLKL

-833 YWGSPSRLSQYDE
+833 YWGNTSRLSQYDE

>member
-1 MKKIYLLLLIF
+1 MKKIYLFLLIF
-12 TNPFVFSQE
+12 ANPFVFSQE
-21 NSEITEELYVVG
+21 DSEITEELLVVG

-39 SAIEKQRESDQII
+39 SAIEKQRDSNQIL

-101 ISVNGATVPA
+101 ISVNGATIPA

-152 KTKSA
+152 NTKSA

-169 NTLYNDQTYNSS
+169 NTQYNDQTYNND

-188 YGDLISENV
+188 YGDMISENV
-197 GHIIGLTYSEK
+197 GHIIGLTYSKK
-208 QVVTYNNETGF
+208 QVITYNNETGF
-219 PAWKLISGNYAIDDD
+219 PAWAATGGNYAIDDD

-255 RINDESSIY
+255 RINDESSMY

-280 DEYAMR
+280 DEYGKLK
-286 EEQNNVT
+286 NSNVT
-293 ATGSTITEIRRDSE
+293 ATGSTITEIRRDAE
-307 TRVREEVRTIRT
+307 VRVREEVRTIRT

-336 LSSSFAEEDDTDN
+336 FSNSFAEEDDTDN
-349 VDAKFRSSTFD
+349 VDAKFRSSTFK
-360 AGDCG
+360 AAACG
-365 GPCGSFDYSDPQ
+365 GPCGSFDYSNPQ

-388 TGAGSIYDP
+388 TGAGNIYDP

-406 EEDSVIQDRVSSFKA
+406 EEDSVIDDTISSFQA
-421 DFTKEGFMFSDIP
+421 DFTKEGFTVSDIP
-434 TTLKFGLKYTT
+434 TTLKFGFKYST

-453 GFKSEPNTNQSDYN
+453 GFASDPGTSQSNYN
-467 PITTPVNWPWPTV
+467 PITTPVKWPFPNV
-480 FGPMADPTTIFALQN
+480 FGPMADPATIFALQG
-495 TLGQFTNNYTK
+495 TFGSLTNNYAK
-506 PGYGK
+506 PNYNK

-520 ALYLMGTMKF
+520 ALYLMGTMEF
-530 ENAVVTAGIR
+530 ENAVVIAGLR
-540 AEDTSFNTLGY
+540 AEDTSFDTLGY
-551 DKDTNESATPTGI
+551 NKEDGS

-569 KDYTFVSPSLNVKY
+569 KNYTFVSPSVNVKY
-583 FVNDDIIV
+583 FVNDDTIV

-601 PGFGESAPIA
+601 PGFGETAPVA
-611 DISADGTA
+611 DFKSDGTA
-619 ADGSTIYRGEM
+619 ADGSTIYKGEM
-630 GNPDLEPYKSTNMDL
+630 GNPDLEPYESTNLDL
-645 IFERYYDNGAVS
+645 SFERYYENGAVS
-657 LGYFRKDVK
+657 IGYFMKDVK
-666 NAIYPQVTSGVVG
+666 NVIYPQVTAGVVG
-679 GINFSELETY
+679 GINFSELKTY

-703 FFREFVDLPEPFDGL
+703 FFREFVNLPEPFDGL
-718 FISVNLTKVD
+718 FISLNLTEVD
-728 ADSDIPSS
+728 AESDVPSA

-747 ADSTENL
+747 ADSTRNL

-767 TLASRSDYLDYLAD
+767 SLAERSDYLDYLAD

-787 VDDLDYNNI
+787 VDNLNYDNI

-833 YWGSPSRLSQYDE
+833 YWGNTSRLSQYDE